1 MREFIIESALLTHGV
16 RSMRTKR
23 TVTRRI
29 QVLKENRKTYA
40 RASEI
45 SVRDHAYRE
54 AVREHSEASIEE
66 QYAYGFANT
75 LAKKAI
81 LIPEDDLLAGYLFQY
96 AYNVNFPMK
105 VSEDFDPA
113 ERAKFQMDMKREIEE
128 TKEVYWKNGKT
139 DDSVDL
145 EEREMPGS
153 IDVELDEFTD
163 AVETWLVK
171 HWHSG
176 HTLAGYEMLL
186 NTGWRALLLQAE
198 KQLEKAESE
207 KEKRTVHAFQ
217 IVLKACMDYM
227 HRYLE
232 ETERQLNKLKR
243 NNKINNDNVE
253 YNDGFGTRQECLE
266 RIRDALINIETK
278 APETFFETL
287 QLLMLANEMMYCENI
302 PSGIS
307 LGRIDY
313 YLYPFYRRDVDAG
326 RLTYEEAGEL
336 LESFWLKCSCQRKAY
351 QNMTLGGCDAA
362 GRCSVNDLTYLCL
375 ESAANLRVDQPS
387 VNFRWTD
394 DMPEEAWWA
403 VLALIRTGMG
413 FPALL
418 YDPCCMKAQI
428 KNGVSEEDVWNYGF
442 VGCVEM
448 AVPGKENAI
457 TELAR
462 LNLPKLLNLLLH
474 QGKDTCSDK
483 IFRMK
488 NRKSL
493 AEFGTYEELEQAY
506 LNELEYWVRKII
518 RSLNRIEHL
527 YAEKYPLP
535 YLSVLTEDCIGSRK
549 DVMAGGARYTSVG
562 FNLGGV
568 ATAADALAA
577 IRDVVYDK
585 NIATLEECVEI
596 MERDFEG
603 ADHMLQYMSARA
615 PKYGNDQGRE
625 QDAEQIAVKIERLVS
640 DILREYRNYWG
651 GPYRLGLYTVEDHA
665 IMGMHTGATADGRRS
680 GESLSNSSGASQG
693 KDTHGP
699 TALIN
704 SVTNFPMEE
713 AGNGMVLDVKFTPSL
728 LEEETGKRALRSL
741 IETYFRKGGMEMQ
754 VSVVSGETLRAA
766 QEHPENYA
774 DLIVRVSGFSAYFCS
789 LRKATQDEIIKRTE
803 HVM

>member
-1 MREFIIESALLTHGV
+1 
-16 RSMRTKR
+16 MRTKR

-29 QVLKENRKTYA
+29 QVLKENRKKYA
-40 RASEI
+40 RTSEI
-45 SVRDHAYRE
+45 PVRDDAYRE
-54 AVREHSEASIEE
+54 AVREHPEASAEE

-75 LAKKAI
+75 LAKKEI

-113 ERAKFQMDMKREIEE
+113 ERAKFQMDMEREIEE
-128 TKEVYWKNGKT
+128 TKELQSESAS
-139 DDSVDL
+139 D
-145 EEREMPGS
+145 
-153 IDVELDEFTD
+153 ELDEFAD

-186 NTGWRALLLQAE
+186 NTGWGALLSRVE
-198 KQLEKAESE
+198 EQLGKVQSE
-207 KEKRTVHAFQ
+207 KEKQTVHAFQ
-217 IVLKACMDYM
+217 IVLKACMSYM

-232 ETERQLNKLKR
+232 EVERQLNRLKR
-243 NNKINNDNVE
+243 NNNIDNGN
-253 YNDGFGTRQECLE
+253 YNDSYNDRFGTRRECLE
-266 RIRDALINIETK
+266 RMRDALMNIETK
-278 APETFFETL
+278 APETFYEAL
-287 QLLMLANEMMYCENI
+287 QLLTLANEMMYCENI

-313 YLYPFYRRDVDAG
+313 YLYPFYQKDVDAG
-326 RLTYEEAGEL
+326 RLNYEETGEL
-336 LESFWLKCSCQRKAY
+336 IEAFWLKCSCQKKAY
-351 QNMTLGGCDAA
+351 QNMTLGGCDAD

-394 DMPEEAWWA
+394 DMPEEAWQA

-413 FPALL
+413 FPALF
-418 YDPCCMKAQI
+418 YDPCCMKAQM
-428 KNGVSEEDVWNYGF
+428 KNGVLKEDVWNYGF

-448 AVPGKENAI
+448 AIPGKENAM

-462 LNLPKLLNLLLH
+462 LNLPKLLDLLLH

-488 NRKSL
+488 NQKSL
-493 AEFGTYEELEQAY
+493 AEFETYEELEQAY
-506 LNELEYWVRKII
+506 LNELDYWVRKII
-518 RSLNRIEHL
+518 RNLNRIEHL

-568 ATAADALAA
+568 ATASDTLAA
-577 IRDVVYDK
+577 IQDVVYDK
-585 NIATLEECVEI
+585 NMLTLEECVKI
-596 MERDFEG
+596 TDRDFEN
-603 ADHMLQYMSARA
+603 ADYMLQYMSARA
-615 PKYGNDQGRE
+615 PKYGNDQCRK
-625 QDAEQIAVKIERLVS
+625 QDADRIAVKMERLVS
-640 DILREYRNYWG
+640 DILKEYRNYWG

-665 IMGMHTGATADGRRS
+665 IMGMHTGATADGRKS

-741 IETYFRKGGMEMQ
+741 IETYFHKGGMEMQ
-754 VSVVSGETLRAA
+754 ISIVSVETLRAA

>member
-1 MREFIIESALLTHGV
+1 
-16 RSMRTKR
+16 MRTKR

-29 QVLKENRKTYA
+29 QVLKENRKKYA
-40 RASEI
+40 RTSEI
-45 SVRDHAYRE
+45 PVRDDAYRE
-54 AVREHSEASIEE
+54 AVREHPEASVEE

-113 ERAKFQMDMKREIEE
+113 ERAKFQMDMEREIEE
-128 TKEVYWKNGKT
+128 TKELQSESAS
-139 DDSVDL
+139 D
-145 EEREMPGS
+145 
-153 IDVELDEFTD
+153 ELDEFAD

-186 NTGWRALLLQAE
+186 NTGWGTLLSRVE
-198 KQLEKAESE
+198 EQLGKARSE
-207 KEKRTVHAFQ
+207 KEKQTVHAFQ
-217 IVLKACMDYM
+217 IVLKACMSYV

-232 ETERQLNKLKR
+232 EVERQLNKLKR
-243 NNKINNDNVE
+243 NNNIDKNDYNDS
-253 YNDGFGTRQECLE
+253 YNDGFGTRRECLE
-266 RIRDALINIETK
+266 RMRDALMNIERE
-278 APETFFETL
+278 APETFYEAL
-287 QLLMLANEMMYCENI
+287 QLLTLANEMMYCENI

-326 RLTYEEAGEL
+326 RLNYEEAGEL
-336 LESFWLKCSCQRKAY
+336 IEAFWLKCSCQKKAY
-351 QNMTLGGCDAA
+351 QNMTLGGCNSD
-362 GRCSVNDLTYLCL
+362 GQCSVNDLTYLCL

-394 DMPEEAWWA
+394 DMPEEAWQA

-418 YDPCCMKAQI
+418 YDPCCMKAQT
-428 KNGVSEEDVWNYGF
+428 KNGVSKDDVWNYGF

-448 AVPGKENAI
+448 AIPGKENAM

-462 LNLPKLLNLLLH
+462 LNLPKLLDLLLH

-483 IFRMK
+483 TFQMK
-488 NRKSL
+488 NQKKP
-493 AEFGTYEELEQAY
+493 AEFKTYEELEQAY

-518 RSLNRIEHL
+518 RNLNRIEHL

-549 DVMAGGARYTSVG
+549 DVMAGGARYTGVG
-562 FNLGGV
+562 FNLGGIG
-568 ATAADALAA
+568 TAVDALAA

-585 NIATLEECVEI
+585 NMVTLEACMEI
-596 MERDFEG
+596 LDDDFE
-603 ADHMLQYMSARA
+603 DSEQIQQYLSSRA
-615 PKYGNDQGRE
+615 PKYGNDQSRE
-625 QDAEQIAVKIERLVS
+625 WDVDQIAFRLEKRVS
-640 DILREYRNYWG
+640 DTLKEYRNYWG

-665 IMGMHTGATADGRRS
+665 IMGMHTGATADGRKS

-693 KDTHGP
+693 KDTYGP

-741 IETYFRKGGMEMQ
+741 IETYFHKGGMEMQ
-754 VSVVSGETLRAA
+754 ISVVSGETLRAA

>member
-1 MREFIIESALLTHGV
+1 
-16 RSMRTKR
+16 MRTQR

-29 QVLKENRKTYA
+29 QVLKENRKKYA
-40 RASEI
+40 RTSEI
-45 SVRDHAYRE
+45 PVRDDAYRE
-54 AVREHSEASIEE
+54 AVREYPEASVEE

-96 AYNVNFPMK
+96 TYNVNFPMK

-113 ERAKFQMDMKREIEE
+113 ERAKFQMDIEREIEE
-128 TKEVYWKNGKT
+128 TKELQSESAS
-139 DDSVDL
+139 D
-145 EEREMPGS
+145 
-153 IDVELDEFTD
+153 ELGEFAD

-186 NTGWRALLLQAE
+186 NTGWGALLSRVE
-198 KQLEKAESE
+198 EQLGKAQSE
-207 KEKRTVHAFQ
+207 KEKQTVHAFQ
-217 IVLKACMDYM
+217 IVLKACMSYM

-232 ETERQLNKLKR
+232 EVERQLNKLKR
-243 NNKINNDNVE
+243 NNNIDKGNYNDS
-253 YNDGFGTRQECLE
+253 YNDGFGTRRECLE
-266 RIRDALINIETK
+266 RMRDALMNIERE
-278 APETFFETL
+278 APETFYEAL
-287 QLLMLANEMMYCENI
+287 QLLTLANEMMYCENI

-326 RLTYEEAGEL
+326 RLNYEEAGEL
-336 LESFWLKCSCQRKAY
+336 IEAFWLKCSCQKKAY
-351 QNMTLGGCDAA
+351 QNMTLGGCNSD
-362 GRCSVNDLTYLCL
+362 GQCSVNDLTYLCL

-394 DMPEEAWWA
+394 DMPEEAWQA

-418 YDPCCMKAQI
+418 YDPCCMKAQT
-428 KNGVSEEDVWNYGF
+428 KNGVSKDDVWNYGF

-448 AVPGKENAI
+448 AIPGKENAM

-462 LNLPKLLNLLLH
+462 LNLPKLLDLLLH

-483 IFRMK
+483 TFQMK
-488 NRKSL
+488 NQKKF
-493 AEFGTYEELEQAY
+493 AEFKTYEELEQVY
-506 LNELEYWVRKII
+506 LDELEYWVRKII
-518 RSLNRIEHL
+518 RNLNRIEHL

-549 DVMAGGARYTSVG
+549 DVMAGGARYTGVG
-562 FNLGGV
+562 FNLGGIG
-568 ATAADALAA
+568 TAVDALAA

-585 NIATLEECVEI
+585 NMVTLEACMEI
-596 MERDFEG
+596 LDDDFE
-603 ADHMLQYMSARA
+603 DSEQIQRYLSARA
-615 PKYGNDQGRE
+615 PKYGNDQSRE
-625 QDAEQIAVKIERLVS
+625 WDVDQIAFRLEKRVS
-640 DILREYRNYWG
+640 DTLKEYRNYWG

-665 IMGMHTGATADGRRS
+665 IMGMHTGATADGRKS

-741 IETYFRKGGMEMQ
+741 IGTYFHKGGMEMQ
-754 VSVVSGETLRAA
+754 ISVVSGETLRAA

>member
-1 MREFIIESALLTHGV
+1 
-16 RSMRTKR
+16 MRTKR

-29 QVLKENRKTYA
+29 QVLKENRKKYA
-40 RASEI
+40 RTSEI
-45 SVRDHAYRE
+45 PVRDDAYRE
-54 AVREHSEASIEE
+54 AVREYPEASVEE

-81 LIPEDDLLAGYLFQY
+81 LIPEADLLAGYLFQY
-96 AYNVNFPMK
+96 TYNVNFPMK

-113 ERAKFQMDMKREIEE
+113 ERAKFQMDMEREIEE
-128 TKEVYWKNGKT
+128 TKELQSESAS
-139 DDSVDL
+139 D
-145 EEREMPGS
+145 
-153 IDVELDEFTD
+153 ELDEFAD

-186 NTGWRALLLQAE
+186 NTGWGALLSQVE
-198 KQLEKAESE
+198 EQLGKAQSE
-207 KEKRTVHAFQ
+207 KEKQTVHAFQ
-217 IVLKACMDYM
+217 IVLKACMSYM

-232 ETERQLNKLKR
+232 EVERQLNKLKR
-243 NNKINNDNVE
+243 NNNIDKDNCNDS
-253 YNDGFGTRQECLE
+253 YNDGFGTRRECLE
-266 RIRDALINIETK
+266 RMRDALTNIERE
-278 APETFFETL
+278 APETFYEAL
-287 QLLMLANEMMYCENI
+287 QLLTLANEMMYCENI

-313 YLYPFYRRDVDAG
+313 YLYPFYRKDVDAG
-326 RLTYEEAGEL
+326 RLNYEEAGEL
-336 LESFWLKCSCQRKAY
+336 IEAFWLKCSCQKKAY
-351 QNMTLGGCDAA
+351 QNMTLGGCNSD
-362 GRCSVNDLTYLCL
+362 GQCSVNDLTYLCL

-394 DMPEEAWWA
+394 DMPEEAWQA

-418 YDPCCMKAQI
+418 YDPCCMKAQM
-428 KNGVSEEDVWNYGF
+428 KNGVLKEDVWNYGF

-448 AVPGKENAI
+448 AIPGKENAM

-462 LNLPKLLNLLLH
+462 LNLPKLLDLLLH

-483 IFRMK
+483 TFQMK
-488 NRKSL
+488 NQKKP
-493 AEFGTYEELEQAY
+493 AEFKTYEELEQAY
-506 LNELEYWVRKII
+506 LDELEYWVRKII
-518 RSLNRIEHL
+518 RNLNRIEHL

-549 DVMAGGARYTSVG
+549 DVMAGGARYTGVG
-562 FNLGGV
+562 FNLGGIG
-568 ATAADALAA
+568 TAVDALAA

-585 NIATLEECVEI
+585 NMVTLEACMEI
-596 MERDFEG
+596 LDDDFE
-603 ADHMLQYMSARA
+603 DSEQIQRYLSARA
-615 PKYGNDQGRE
+615 PKYGNDQSRE
-625 QDAEQIAVKIERLVS
+625 WDVDQIAFRLEKRVS
-640 DILREYRNYWG
+640 DILKEYRNYWG

-665 IMGMHTGATADGRRS
+665 IMGIHTGATADGRKG

-693 KDTHGP
+693 KDKHGP

-713 AGNGMVLDVKFTPSL
+713 VGNGMVLDVKFTPSL

-741 IETYFRKGGMEMQ
+741 IETYFHKGGMEMQ
-754 VSVVSGETLRAA
+754 ISVVSGETLRAA

>member
-1 MREFIIESALLTHGV
+1 
-16 RSMRTKR
+16 MRTKR

-29 QVLKENRKTYA
+29 QVLKENRKKYA
-40 RASEI
+40 RTSEI
-45 SVRDHAYRE
+45 PVRDDAYRE
-54 AVREHSEASIEE
+54 AVREYPEASVEE

-96 AYNVNFPMK
+96 TYNVNFPMK

-113 ERAKFQMDMKREIEE
+113 ERAKFQMDMEREIEE
-128 TKEVYWKNGKT
+128 TKELQSESAS
-139 DDSVDL
+139 D
-145 EEREMPGS
+145 
-153 IDVELDEFTD
+153 ELDEFAD

-186 NTGWRALLLQAE
+186 NTGWGALLSQVE
-198 KQLEKAESE
+198 EQLGKAQSE
-207 KEKRTVHAFQ
+207 KEKQTVHAFQ
-217 IVLKACMDYM
+217 IVLKACMSYM

-232 ETERQLNKLKR
+232 EVERQLNKLKR
-243 NNKINNDNVE
+243 NNNIDKDNCNDS
-253 YNDGFGTRQECLE
+253 YNDGFGTRRECLE
-266 RIRDALINIETK
+266 RMRDALTNIERE
-278 APETFFETL
+278 APETFYEAL
-287 QLLMLANEMMYCENI
+287 QLLTLANEMMYCENI

-313 YLYPFYRRDVDAG
+313 YLYPFYRKDVDAG
-326 RLTYEEAGEL
+326 RLNYEEAGEL
-336 LESFWLKCSCQRKAY
+336 IEAFWLKCSCQKKAY
-351 QNMTLGGCDAA
+351 QNMTLGGCNSD
-362 GRCSVNDLTYLCL
+362 GQCSVNDLTYLCL

-394 DMPEEAWWA
+394 DMPEEAWQA

-418 YDPCCMKAQI
+418 YDPCCMKAQM
-428 KNGVSEEDVWNYGF
+428 KNGVSKDDVWNYGF

-448 AVPGKENAI
+448 AIPGKENAM

-462 LNLPKLLNLLLH
+462 LNLPKLLDLLLH

-483 IFRMK
+483 TFQMK
-488 NRKSL
+488 NQKTP
-493 AEFGTYEELEQAY
+493 AEFKTYEELEQAY

-518 RSLNRIEHL
+518 RNLNRIEHL

-535 YLSVLTEDCIGSRK
+535 YLSVMTEDCIGSRK
-549 DVMAGGARYTSVG
+549 DVMAGGARYTGVG
-562 FNLGGV
+562 FNLGGIG
-568 ATAADALAA
+568 TAVDALAA

-585 NIATLEECVEI
+585 NMVTLEACMEI
-596 MERDFEG
+596 LDDDFE
-603 ADHMLQYMSARA
+603 DSEQIQRYLSARA
-615 PKYGNDQGRE
+615 PKYGNDQSRE
-625 QDAEQIAVKIERLVS
+625 WDVDQIAFRLEKRVS
-640 DILREYRNYWG
+640 DTLKEYRNYWG

-665 IMGMHTGATADGRRS
+665 IMGMHTGATADGRKS

-693 KDTHGP
+693 KDKHGP

-713 AGNGMVLDVKFTPSL
+713 ADNGMVLDMKFTPSL

-741 IETYFRKGGMEMQ
+741 IGTYFHKGGMEMQ
-754 VSVVSGETLRAA
+754 ISVVSGETLRAA

>member
-1 MREFIIESALLTHGV
+1 
-16 RSMRTKR
+16 MRTKR

-29 QVLKENRKTYA
+29 QVLKENRKKYA
-40 RASEI
+40 RTSEI
-45 SVRDHAYRE
+45 PVRDDAYRE
-54 AVREHSEASIEE
+54 AVREYPEASVEE

-75 LAKKAI
+75 LAKKEI

-113 ERAKFQMDMKREIEE
+113 ERAKFQMDMEREIKE
-128 TKEVYWKNGKT
+128 TKELQSESAS
-139 DDSVDL
+139 D
-145 EEREMPGS
+145 
-153 IDVELDEFTD
+153 ELDEFAD
-163 AVETWLVK
+163 AVEAWLVK

-186 NTGWRALLLQAE
+186 NTGWGALLTQVE
-198 KQLEKAESE
+198 EQLGKAQSE
-207 KEKRTVHAFQ
+207 KEKQTVHAFQ
-217 IVLKACMDYM
+217 IVLKACMSYM

-232 ETERQLNKLKR
+232 EVERQLNRLKR
-243 NNKINNDNVE
+243 NNNIDKGNYNDS
-253 YNDGFGTRQECLE
+253 YNDGFGTRRECLE
-266 RIRDALINIETK
+266 RMRDALMNIETK
-278 APETFFETL
+278 APETFYEAL
-287 QLLMLANEMMYCENI
+287 QLLTLANEMMYCENI

-313 YLYPFYRRDVDAG
+313 YLYPFYRKDVDAG
-326 RLTYEEAGEL
+326 RLNYEETGEL
-336 LESFWLKCSCQRKAY
+336 IEAFWLKCSCQKKAY
-351 QNMTLGGCDAA
+351 QNMTLGGCDAD

-394 DMPEEAWWA
+394 DMPEEAWKA

-418 YDPCCMKAQI
+418 YDPCCMKAQMN
-428 KNGVSEEDVWNYGF
+428 NGVSKDDVWKYGF

-448 AVPGKENAI
+448 AIPGKENAM

-462 LNLPKLLNLLLH
+462 LNLPKLLDLLLH

-488 NRKSL
+488 NQKSL
-493 AEFGTYEELEQAY
+493 AEFETYEELEQAY

-518 RSLNRIEHL
+518 RNLNRIEHL

-549 DVMAGGARYTSVG
+549 DVMAGGARYTGVG
-562 FNLGGV
+562 FNLGGIG
-568 ATAADALAA
+568 TAVDALAA

-585 NIATLEECVEI
+585 NMVTLEECMEI
-596 MERDFEG
+596 LDEDFE
-603 ADHMLQYMSARA
+603 DSEQIQRYLSARA
-615 PKYGNDQGRE
+615 PKYGNDQSRE
-625 QDAEQIAVKIERLVS
+625 WDVDKIAFRLEKRVS
-640 DILREYRNYWG
+640 DTLKEHRNYWG
-651 GPYRLGLYTVEDHA
+651 GSYRFGLYTVEDHA
-665 IMGMHTGATADGRRS
+665 IMGMHTGATADGRKS

-741 IETYFRKGGMEMQ
+741 IETYFHKGGMEMQ
-754 VSVVSGETLRAA
+754 ISIVSVETLRAA

>member
-1 MREFIIESALLTHGV
+1 
-16 RSMRTKR
+16 MRTKR

-29 QVLKENRKTYA
+29 QVLKENRKKYA
-40 RASEI
+40 RISEI
-45 SVRDHAYRE
+45 PVRDDAYRE
-54 AVREHSEASIEE
+54 AVREHPEASVEE

-75 LAKKAI
+75 LAKKEI

-113 ERAKFQMDMKREIEE
+113 ERAKFQMDMEREIEE
-128 TKEVYWKNGKT
+128 TKELQSE
-139 DDSVDL
+139 SVSD
-145 EEREMPGS
+145 
-153 IDVELDEFTD
+153 ELDEFAD

-186 NTGWRALLLQAE
+186 NTGWGALLSRVE
-198 KQLEKAESE
+198 EQLGKAQSE
-207 KEKRTVHAFQ
+207 KEKQTAHAFH
-217 IVLKACMDYM
+217 IVLKACMSYM

-243 NNKINNDNVE
+243 NNKIDNNGYD
-253 YNDGFGTRQECLE
+253 DGFGTRRECLE
-266 RIRDALINIETK
+266 RMRDALMNIETK
-278 APETFFETL
+278 APETFYEAL
-287 QLLMLANEMMYCENI
+287 QLLTLANEMMYCENI

-313 YLYPFYRRDVDAG
+313 YLYPFYQKDVDAG
-326 RLTYEEAGEL
+326 RLNYEEAGEL
-336 LESFWLKCSCQRKAY
+336 IEAFWLKCSCQKKAY
-351 QNMTLGGCDAA
+351 QNMTLGGCDAD

-394 DMPEEAWWA
+394 DMPEEAWKA
-403 VLALIRTGMG
+403 VLALIQTGMG

-418 YDPCCMKAQI
+418 YDPCCMKAQMN
-428 KNGVSEEDVWNYGF
+428 NGVSKDDVWNYGF

-448 AVPGKENAI
+448 AIPGKENAM

-462 LNLPKLLNLLLH
+462 LNLPKLLDLLLH

-488 NRKSL
+488 NQKSL
-493 AEFGTYEELEQAY
+493 AEFETYEELEQAY
-506 LNELEYWVRKII
+506 LNELDYWVRKII
-518 RSLNRIEHL
+518 RNLNRIEHL

-549 DVMAGGARYTSVG
+549 DVMAGGARYTGVG
-562 FNLGGV
+562 FNLGGIG
-568 ATAADALAA
+568 TAVDALAA
-577 IRDVVYDK
+577 IQDVIYDK
-585 NIATLEECVEI
+585 NMLTLEECVEI
-596 MERDFEG
+596 TDHDFEN
-603 ADHMLQYMSARA
+603 ADYMLQYMSARA
-615 PKYGNDQGRE
+615 PKYGNDQCRK
-625 QDAEQIAVKIERLVS
+625 QDVDRIAVKMERMVS
-640 DILREYRNYWG
+640 DILKEYRNYWG

-665 IMGMHTGATADGRRS
+665 IMGMHTGATADGRKS

-728 LEEETGKRALRSL
+728 LDEETGKRALRSL
-741 IETYFRKGGMEMQ
+741 IETYFHKGGMEIQ
-754 VSVVSGETLRAA
+754 ISIVSVETLRAA

>member
-1 MREFIIESALLTHGV
+1 
-16 RSMRTKR
+16 MRTKR

-29 QVLKENRKTYA
+29 QVLKENRKKYA
-40 RASEI
+40 RTSEI
-45 SVRDHAYRE
+45 PVRDDAYRE
-54 AVREHSEASIEE
+54 AVREYPEASVEE

-75 LAKKAI
+75 LAKKTI

-96 AYNVNFPMK
+96 TYNVNFPMK

-113 ERAKFQMDMKREIEE
+113 ERAKFQMDIEREIEE
-128 TKEVYWKNGKT
+128 TKELQSESAS
-139 DDSVDL
+139 D
-145 EEREMPGS
+145 
-153 IDVELDEFTD
+153 ELDEFAD

-186 NTGWRALLLQAE
+186 NTGWGALLSRVE
-198 KQLEKAESE
+198 EQLGKAQSE
-207 KEKRTVHAFQ
+207 KEKQTVHAFQ
-217 IVLKACMDYM
+217 IVLKACMSYM

-232 ETERQLNKLKR
+232 EAEEKLNKLKR
-243 NNKINNDNVE
+243 NNNIDDGNYNDS
-253 YNDGFGTRQECLE
+253 YNDGFGTRRECLE
-266 RIRDALINIETK
+266 RMRDALMNIETK
-278 APETFFETL
+278 APETFYEAL
-287 QLLMLANEMMYCENI
+287 QLLTLANEMMYCENI

-313 YLYPFYRRDVDAG
+313 YLYPFYRRDVEAG
-326 RLTYEEAGEL
+326 RLNYEEAGEL
-336 LESFWLKCSCQRKAY
+336 IEAFWLKCSCQKKAY
-351 QNMTLGGCDAA
+351 QNMTLGGCNSD
-362 GRCSVNDLTYLCL
+362 GQCSVNDLTYLCL

-394 DMPEEAWWA
+394 DMPEEAWQA

-418 YDPCCMKAQI
+418 YDPCCMKAQM
-428 KNGVSEEDVWNYGF
+428 KNGVSKDDVWNYGF

-448 AVPGKENAI
+448 AIPGKENAM

-462 LNLPKLLNLLLH
+462 LNLPKLLDLLLH

-483 IFRMK
+483 TFQMK
-488 NRKSL
+488 NQKKP
-493 AEFGTYEELEQAY
+493 AEFETYEELEQAY
-506 LNELEYWVRKII
+506 LDELEYWVRKII
-518 RSLNRIEHL
+518 RNLNRIEHL
-527 YAEKYPLP
+527 YSEKYPLP

-549 DVMAGGARYTSVG
+549 DVMAGGARYTGVG
-562 FNLGGV
+562 FNLGGIG
-568 ATAADALAA
+568 TAVDALAA

-585 NIATLEECVEI
+585 NMVTLEACMEI
-596 MERDFEG
+596 LDDDFE
-603 ADHMLQYMSARA
+603 DSEQIQRYLSARA
-615 PKYGNDQGRE
+615 PKYGNDQSRE
-625 QDAEQIAVKIERLVS
+625 WDVDQIAFRLEKRVS
-640 DILREYRNYWG
+640 DTLKEYRNYWG

-665 IMGMHTGATADGRRS
+665 IMGMHTGATADGRKS

-693 KDTHGP
+693 KDTYGP

-741 IETYFRKGGMEMQ
+741 IGTYFHKGGMEMQ
-754 VSVVSGETLRAA
+754 ISVVSGETLRAA

>member
-1 MREFIIESALLTHGV
+1 
-16 RSMRTKR
+16 MRTKR

-29 QVLKENRKTYA
+29 QVLKENRKKYA
-40 RASEI
+40 RTSEI
-45 SVRDHAYRE
+45 PVRDDAYRE
-54 AVREHSEASIEE
+54 AVREYPEASVEE

-96 AYNVNFPMK
+96 TYNVNFPMK

-113 ERAKFQMDMKREIEE
+113 ERAKFQMDIEREIEE
-128 TKEVYWKNGKT
+128 TKELQSESAS
-139 DDSVDL
+139 D
-145 EEREMPGS
+145 
-153 IDVELDEFTD
+153 ELGEFAD

-186 NTGWRALLLQAE
+186 NTGWGALLSRVE
-198 KQLEKAESE
+198 EQLGKAQSE
-207 KEKRTVHAFQ
+207 KEKQTVHAFQ
-217 IVLKACMDYM
+217 IVLKACMSYM

-232 ETERQLNKLKR
+232 EVERQLNKLKR
-243 NNKINNDNVE
+243 NNNIDKGNYNDS
-253 YNDGFGTRQECLE
+253 YNDGFGTRRECLE
-266 RIRDALINIETK
+266 RMRDALMNIERE
-278 APETFFETL
+278 APETFYEAL
-287 QLLMLANEMMYCENI
+287 QLLTLANEMMYCENI

-326 RLTYEEAGEL
+326 RLNYEEASEL
-336 LESFWLKCSCQRKAY
+336 IEAFWLKCSCQKKAY
-351 QNMTLGGCDAA
+351 QNMTLGGCNSD
-362 GRCSVNDLTYLCL
+362 GQCSVNDLTYLCL

-394 DMPEEAWWA
+394 DMPEEAWQA

-418 YDPCCMKAQI
+418 YDPCCMKAQT
-428 KNGVSEEDVWNYGF
+428 KNGVSKDDVWNYGF

-448 AVPGKENAI
+448 AIPGKENAM

-462 LNLPKLLNLLLH
+462 LNLPKLLDLLLH

-483 IFRMK
+483 TFQMK
-488 NRKSL
+488 NQKKF
-493 AEFGTYEELEQAY
+493 AEFKTYEELEQVY
-506 LNELEYWVRKII
+506 LDELEYWVRKII
-518 RSLNRIEHL
+518 RNLNRIEHL

-549 DVMAGGARYTSVG
+549 DVMAGGARYTGVG
-562 FNLGGV
+562 FNLGGIG
-568 ATAADALAA
+568 TAVDALAA

-585 NIATLEECVEI
+585 NMVTLEACMEI
-596 MERDFEG
+596 LDDDFE
-603 ADHMLQYMSARA
+603 DSEQIQRYLSARA
-615 PKYGNDQGRE
+615 PKYGNDQSRE
-625 QDAEQIAVKIERLVS
+625 WDVDQIAFRLEKRVS
-640 DILREYRNYWG
+640 DTLKEYRNYWG

-665 IMGMHTGATADGRRS
+665 IMGMHTGATADGRKS

-741 IETYFRKGGMEMQ
+741 IGTYFHKGGMEMQ
-754 VSVVSGETLRAA
+754 ISVVSGETLRAA

>member
-1 MREFIIESALLTHGV
+1 
-16 RSMRTKR
+16 MRTKR
-23 TVTRRI
+23 TVTGRI
-29 QVLKENRKTYA
+29 QVLKENRKKYA
-40 RASEI
+40 RTSEI
-45 SVRDHAYRE
+45 PVRDDAYRE
-54 AVREHSEASIEE
+54 AVREYPEASVEE

-75 LAKKAI
+75 LAKKEI

-96 AYNVNFPMK
+96 TYNVNFPMK

-113 ERAKFQMDMKREIEE
+113 ERAKFQMDMEREIEE
-128 TKEVYWKNGKT
+128 TKELQSESAS
-139 DDSVDL
+139 D
-145 EEREMPGS
+145 
-153 IDVELDEFTD
+153 ELDEFAD

-186 NTGWRALLLQAE
+186 NTGWGALLSQVE
-198 KQLEKAESE
+198 EQLGKAQSE
-207 KEKRTVHAFQ
+207 KEKQTVHAFQ
-217 IVLKACMDYM
+217 IVLKACMSYM

-232 ETERQLNKLKR
+232 EVERQLNKLKR
-243 NNKINNDNVE
+243 NNNIDKDNCNDS
-253 YNDGFGTRQECLE
+253 YNDGFGTRRECLE
-266 RIRDALINIETK
+266 RMRDALMNIERE
-278 APETFFETL
+278 APETFYEAL
-287 QLLMLANEMMYCENI
+287 QLLTLANEMMYCENI

-313 YLYPFYRRDVDAG
+313 YLYPFYRKDVDAG
-326 RLTYEEAGEL
+326 RLNYEEAGEL
-336 LESFWLKCSCQRKAY
+336 IEAFWLKCSCQKKAY
-351 QNMTLGGCDAA
+351 QNMTLGGCNSD
-362 GRCSVNDLTYLCL
+362 GQCSVNDLTYLCL

-394 DMPEEAWWA
+394 DMPEEAWQA

-418 YDPCCMKAQI
+418 YDPCCMKAQM
-428 KNGVSEEDVWNYGF
+428 KNGVSKDDVWNYGF

-448 AVPGKENAI
+448 AIPGKENAM

-462 LNLPKLLNLLLH
+462 LNLPKLLDLLLH

-483 IFRMK
+483 TFQMK
-488 NRKSL
+488 NQKTP
-493 AEFGTYEELEQAY
+493 AEFKTYEELEQAY

-518 RSLNRIEHL
+518 RNLNRIEHL

-549 DVMAGGARYTSVG
+549 DVMAGGARYTGVG
-562 FNLGGV
+562 FNLGGIG
-568 ATAADALAA
+568 TAVDALAA

-585 NIATLEECVEI
+585 NMVTLEACMEI
-596 MERDFEG
+596 LDDDFE
-603 ADHMLQYMSARA
+603 DSEQIQRYLSARA
-615 PKYGNDQGRE
+615 PKYGNDQSRE
-625 QDAEQIAVKIERLVS
+625 WDVDQIAFRLEKRVS
-640 DILREYRNYWG
+640 DTLKEYRNYWG

-665 IMGMHTGATADGRRS
+665 IMGIHTGATADGRKG

-693 KDTHGP
+693 KDKHGP

-713 AGNGMVLDVKFTPSL
+713 VGNGMVLDVKFTPSL
-728 LEEETGKRALRSL
+728 LEEETGKQALRSL
-741 IETYFRKGGMEMQ
+741 IGTYFHKGGMEMQ
-754 VSVVSGETLRAA
+754 ISVVSGETLRAA

>member
-1 MREFIIESALLTHGV
+1 MQNEQIVS
-16 RSMRTKR
+16 
-23 TVTRRI
+23 RRI
-29 QVLKENRKTYA
+29 ETLKKNRKKYA
-40 RASEI
+40 RVSEI
-45 SVRDHAYRE
+45 TVRDEAYRR
-54 AVREHSEASIEE
+54 ALREHPHASVAE
-66 QYAYGFANT
+66 QYACGFAYT
-75 LAKKAI
+75 LERKAI

-113 ERAKFQMDMKREIEE
+113 ERAKFQMDMEREIEE
-128 TKEVYWKNGKT
+128 TQELCRRSRAAG
-139 DDSVDL
+139 DGAASL
-145 EEREMPGS
+145 AEEMPGS
-153 IDVELDEFTD
+153 IDAELDEFAD

-186 NTGWRALLLQAE
+186 NTGWGALLSRVE
-198 KQLEKAESE
+198 EQLGKAQSE
-207 KEKRTVHAFQ
+207 KEKQTAHAFQ
-217 IVLKACMDYM
+217 IVLKACMSYM

-243 NNKINNDNVE
+243 NNKIDNDG
-253 YNDGFGTRQECLE
+253 YGDGFGTRKECLE
-266 RIRDALINIETK
+266 RMRDALMNIETK
-278 APETFFETL
+278 APETFYEAL
-287 QLLMLANEMMYCENI
+287 QLLTLANEMMYCENI

-307 LGRIDY
+307 LGRMDY
-313 YLYPFYRRDVDAG
+313 YLYPFYQKDVDAG
-326 RLTYEEAGEL
+326 RLNYEEAGEL
-336 LESFWLKCSCQRKAY
+336 IEAFWLKCSCQKKAY
-351 QNMTLGGCDAA
+351 QNMTLGGCDAN

-375 ESAANLRVDQPS
+375 ESAVNLRVDQPS

-394 DMPEEAWWA
+394 DMPEEAWKA
-403 VLALIRTGMG
+403 VLALIQTGMG

-418 YDPCCMKAQI
+418 YDPCCMKAQM
-428 KNGVSEEDVWNYGF
+428 KNGVLKEDVWNYGF

-448 AVPGKENAI
+448 AIPGKENAM

-483 IFRMK
+483 TFRMK
-488 NRKSL
+488 NQKSL
-493 AEFGTYEELEQAY
+493 AEFETYEELEQAY

-518 RSLNRIEHL
+518 RNLNRIEHL

-535 YLSVLTEDCIGSRK
+535 YLSVLTEECIGSRK

-568 ATAADALAA
+568 ATASDTLAA
-577 IRDVVYDK
+577 IQDVVYDK
-585 NIATLEECVEI
+585 NMLTLGECVKI
-596 MERDFEG
+596 TDCDFEN
-603 ADHMLQYMSARA
+603 ADYMLQYMSARA
-615 PKYGNDQGRE
+615 PKYGNDQCRK
-625 QDAEQIAVKIERLVS
+625 QDADRIAVKMERLVS
-640 DILREYRNYWG
+640 DILKEYRNYWG

-665 IMGMHTGATADGRRS
+665 IMGMHTGATADGRKS

-741 IETYFRKGGMEMQ
+741 IETYFHKGGMEMQ
-754 VSVVSGETLRAA
+754 ISIVSVETLREA

>member
-1 MREFIIESALLTHGV
+1 
-16 RSMRTKR
+16 MRTKR

-29 QVLKENRKTYA
+29 QVLKENRKKYA
-40 RASEI
+40 RTSEI
-45 SVRDHAYRE
+45 PVRDDAYRE
-54 AVREHSEASIEE
+54 AVREYPEASVEE

-96 AYNVNFPMK
+96 TYNVNFPMK

-113 ERAKFQMDMKREIEE
+113 ERAKFQMDMEREIEE
-128 TKEVYWKNGKT
+128 TKELQSESAS
-139 DDSVDL
+139 D
-145 EEREMPGS
+145 
-153 IDVELDEFTD
+153 ELDEFAD

-186 NTGWRALLLQAE
+186 NTGWGALLSRVE
-198 KQLEKAESE
+198 EQLGKAQSE
-207 KEKRTVHAFQ
+207 KEKQTVHAFQ
-217 IVLKACMDYM
+217 IVLKACMSYM

-232 ETERQLNKLKR
+232 EVERQLNKLKR
-243 NNKINNDNVE
+243 NNNIDEGNYNDS
-253 YNDGFGTRQECLE
+253 YNDGFGTRRECLE
-266 RIRDALINIETK
+266 RMRDALMNIETK
-278 APETFFETL
+278 APETFYEAL
-287 QLLMLANEMMYCENI
+287 QLLTLANEMMYCENI

-326 RLTYEEAGEL
+326 RLNYEEAGEL
-336 LESFWLKCSCQRKAY
+336 IEAFWLKCSCQKKAY
-351 QNMTLGGCDAA
+351 QNMTLGGCNSD
-362 GRCSVNDLTYLCL
+362 GQCSVNDLTYLFL

-394 DMPEEAWWA
+394 DMPEEAWQA

-418 YDPCCMKAQI
+418 YDPCCMKAQT
-428 KNGVSEEDVWNYGF
+428 KNGVSKDDVWNYGF

-448 AVPGKENAI
+448 AIPGKENAM

-462 LNLPKLLNLLLH
+462 LNLPKLLDLLLH

-483 IFRMK
+483 TFQMK
-488 NRKSL
+488 NQKKP
-493 AEFGTYEELEQAY
+493 AEFKTYEELEQAY
-506 LNELEYWVRKII
+506 LDELEYWVRKII
-518 RSLNRIEHL
+518 RNLNRIEHL

-549 DVMAGGARYTSVG
+549 DVMAGGARYTGVG
-562 FNLGGV
+562 FNLGGIG
-568 ATAADALAA
+568 TAVDALAA

-585 NIATLEECVEI
+585 NMVTLEACMEI
-596 MERDFEG
+596 LDDDFE
-603 ADHMLQYMSARA
+603 DSEQIQRYLSARA
-615 PKYGNDQGRE
+615 PKYGNDQSRE
-625 QDAEQIAVKIERLVS
+625 WDVDQIAFRLEKRVS
-640 DILREYRNYWG
+640 DTLKEYRNYWG

-665 IMGMHTGATADGRRS
+665 IMGMHTGATADGRKS

-741 IETYFRKGGMEMQ
+741 IETYFHKGGMEMQ
-754 VSVVSGETLRAA
+754 ISVVSGETLRAA

>member
-1 MREFIIESALLTHGV
+1 
-16 RSMRTKR
+16 MRTKR

-29 QVLKENRKTYA
+29 QVLKENRKKYA
-40 RASEI
+40 RTSEI
-45 SVRDHAYRE
+45 PVRDDAYRE
-54 AVREHSEASIEE
+54 AVREYPEASVEE

-96 AYNVNFPMK
+96 TYNVNFPMK

-113 ERAKFQMDMKREIEE
+113 ERAKFQMDIEREIEE
-128 TKEVYWKNGKT
+128 TKELQ
-139 DDSVDL
+139 L
-145 EEREMPGS
+145 ES
-153 IDVELDEFTD
+153 ASDELGEFAD

-186 NTGWRALLLQAE
+186 NTGWGALLSRVE
-198 KQLEKAESE
+198 EQLGKAQSE
-207 KEKRTVHAFQ
+207 KEKQTVHAFQ
-217 IVLKACMDYM
+217 IVLKACMSYM

-232 ETERQLNKLKR
+232 EVERQLNKLKR
-243 NNKINNDNVE
+243 NNNIDKGNYNDS
-253 YNDGFGTRQECLE
+253 YNDGFGTRRECLE
-266 RIRDALINIETK
+266 RMRDALMNIERE
-278 APETFFETL
+278 APETFYEAL
-287 QLLMLANEMMYCENI
+287 QLLTLANEMMYCENI

-326 RLTYEEAGEL
+326 RLNYEEAGEL
-336 LESFWLKCSCQRKAY
+336 IEAFWLKCSCQKKAY
-351 QNMTLGGCDAA
+351 QNMTLGGCNSD
-362 GRCSVNDLTYLCL
+362 GQCSVNDLTYLCL

-394 DMPEEAWWA
+394 DMPEEAWQA

-418 YDPCCMKAQI
+418 YDPCCMKAQT
-428 KNGVSEEDVWNYGF
+428 KNGVSKDDVWNYGF

-448 AVPGKENAI
+448 AIPGKENAM

-462 LNLPKLLNLLLH
+462 LNLPKLLDLLLH

-483 IFRMK
+483 TFQMK
-488 NRKSL
+488 NQKKF
-493 AEFGTYEELEQAY
+493 AEFKTYEELEQVY
-506 LNELEYWVRKII
+506 LDELEYWVRKII
-518 RSLNRIEHL
+518 RNLNRIEHL

-549 DVMAGGARYTSVG
+549 DVMAGGARYTGVG
-562 FNLGGV
+562 FNLGGIG
-568 ATAADALAA
+568 TAVDALAA

-585 NIATLEECVEI
+585 NMVTLEACMEI
-596 MERDFEG
+596 LDDDFE
-603 ADHMLQYMSARA
+603 DSEQIQRYLSARA
-615 PKYGNDQGRE
+615 PKYGNDQSRE
-625 QDAEQIAVKIERLVS
+625 WDVDQIAFRLEKRVS
-640 DILREYRNYWG
+640 DTLKEYRNYWG

-665 IMGMHTGATADGRRS
+665 IMGMHTGATADGRKS

-741 IETYFRKGGMEMQ
+741 IGTYFHKGGMEMQ
-754 VSVVSGETLRAA
+754 ISVVSGETLRAA

>member
-1 MREFIIESALLTHGV
+1 
-16 RSMRTKR
+16 MRTKR

-29 QVLKENRKTYA
+29 QVLKENRKKYA
-40 RASEI
+40 RTSEI
-45 SVRDHAYRE
+45 PVRDDAYRE
-54 AVREHSEASIEE
+54 AVREYPEASVEE

-75 LAKKAI
+75 LAKKEI

-113 ERAKFQMDMKREIEE
+113 ERAKFQMDMEREIKE
-128 TKEVYWKNGKT
+128 TKELQSESAS
-139 DDSVDL
+139 D
-145 EEREMPGS
+145 
-153 IDVELDEFTD
+153 ELDEFAD
-163 AVETWLVK
+163 AVEAWLVK

-186 NTGWRALLLQAE
+186 NTGWGALLTQVE
-198 KQLEKAESE
+198 EQLGKAQSE
-207 KEKRTVHAFQ
+207 KEKQTVHAFQ
-217 IVLKACMDYM
+217 IVLKACMSYM

-232 ETERQLNKLKR
+232 EVERQLNRLKR
-243 NNKINNDNVE
+243 NNNIDKGNYNDS
-253 YNDGFGTRQECLE
+253 YNDGFGTRRECLE
-266 RIRDALINIETK
+266 RMRDALMNIETK
-278 APETFFETL
+278 APETFYEAL
-287 QLLMLANEMMYCENI
+287 QLLTLANEMMYCENI

-313 YLYPFYRRDVDAG
+313 YLYPFYRKDVDAG
-326 RLTYEEAGEL
+326 RLNYEETGEL
-336 LESFWLKCSCQRKAY
+336 IEAFWLKCSCQKKAY
-351 QNMTLGGCDAA
+351 QNMTLGGCDAD

-394 DMPEEAWWA
+394 DMPEEAWKA

-418 YDPCCMKAQI
+418 YDPCCMKAQMN
-428 KNGVSEEDVWNYGF
+428 NGVSKDDVWKYGF

-448 AVPGKENAI
+448 AIPGKENAM

-462 LNLPKLLNLLLH
+462 LNLPKLLDLLLH

-488 NRKSL
+488 NQKSL
-493 AEFGTYEELEQAY
+493 AEFETYEELEQAY

-518 RSLNRIEHL
+518 RNLNRIEHL

-549 DVMAGGARYTSVG
+549 DVMAGGARYTGVG
-562 FNLGGV
+562 FNLGGIG
-568 ATAADALAA
+568 TAVDALAA

-585 NIATLEECVEI
+585 NMVTLEACMEI
-596 MERDFEG
+596 LDDDFE
-603 ADHMLQYMSARA
+603 DSEQIQRYLSARA
-615 PKYGNDQGRE
+615 PKYGNDQSRE
-625 QDAEQIAVKIERLVS
+625 WDVDQIAFRLEKRVS
-640 DILREYRNYWG
+640 DTLKEYRNYWG

-665 IMGMHTGATADGRRS
+665 IMGMHTGATADGRKS

-741 IETYFRKGGMEMQ
+741 IGTYFHKGGMEMQ
-754 VSVVSGETLRAA
+754 ISVVSGETLRAA

>member
-1 MREFIIESALLTHGV
+1 
-16 RSMRTKR
+16 MRTKR
-23 TVTRRI
+23 TVTGRI
-29 QVLKENRKTYA
+29 QVLKENRKKYA
-40 RASEI
+40 RTSEI
-45 SVRDHAYRE
+45 PVRDDAYRE
-54 AVREHSEASIEE
+54 AVREYPEASVEE

-96 AYNVNFPMK
+96 TYNVNFPMK

-113 ERAKFQMDMKREIEE
+113 ERAKFQMDIEREIEE
-128 TKEVYWKNGKT
+128 TKELQSESAS
-139 DDSVDL
+139 D
-145 EEREMPGS
+145 
-153 IDVELDEFTD
+153 ELDEFAD

-186 NTGWRALLLQAE
+186 NTGWGALLSRVE
-198 KQLEKAESE
+198 EQLGKAQSE
-207 KEKRTVHAFQ
+207 KEKQTVHAFQ
-217 IVLKACMDYM
+217 IVLKACMSYM

-232 ETERQLNKLKR
+232 EVERQLNKLKR
-243 NNKINNDNVE
+243 NNNIDKDNCNDS
-253 YNDGFGTRQECLE
+253 YNDGFGTRRECLE
-266 RIRDALINIETK
+266 RMRDALTNIERE
-278 APETFFETL
+278 APETFYEAL
-287 QLLMLANEMMYCENI
+287 QLLTLATEMMYCENI

-326 RLTYEEAGEL
+326 RLNYEEAGEL
-336 LESFWLKCSCQRKAY
+336 IEAFWLKCSCQKKAY
-351 QNMTLGGCDAA
+351 QNMTLGGCNSD
-362 GRCSVNDLTYLCL
+362 GQCSVNDLTYLCL

-394 DMPEEAWWA
+394 DMPEEAWQA

-418 YDPCCMKAQI
+418 YDPCCMKAQM
-428 KNGVSEEDVWNYGF
+428 KNGVSKDDVWNYGF

-448 AVPGKENAI
+448 AIPGKENAM

-462 LNLPKLLNLLLH
+462 LNLPKLLDLLLH

-483 IFRMK
+483 TFQMK
-488 NRKSL
+488 NQKTP
-493 AEFGTYEELEQAY
+493 AEFKTYEELEQAY

-518 RSLNRIEHL
+518 RNLNRIEHL

-549 DVMAGGARYTSVG
+549 DVMAGGARYTGVG
-562 FNLGGV
+562 FNLGGIG
-568 ATAADALAA
+568 TAVDALAA

-585 NIATLEECVEI
+585 NMVTLEACMEI
-596 MERDFEG
+596 LDDDFE
-603 ADHMLQYMSARA
+603 DSEQIQRYLSARA
-615 PKYGNDQGRE
+615 PKYGNDQSRE
-625 QDAEQIAVKIERLVS
+625 WDVDQIAFRLEKRVS
-640 DILREYRNYWG
+640 DTLKEYRNYWG

-665 IMGMHTGATADGRRS
+665 IMGMHTGATADGRKS

-713 AGNGMVLDVKFTPSL
+713 ADNGMVLDMKFTPSL

-741 IETYFRKGGMEMQ
+741 IGTYFHKGGMEMQ
-754 VSVVSGETLRAA
+754 ISVVSGETLRAA

>member
-1 MREFIIESALLTHGV
+1 
-16 RSMRTKR
+16 MRTKR

-29 QVLKENRKTYA
+29 QVLKENRKKYA
-40 RASEI
+40 RTSEI
-45 SVRDHAYRE
+45 PVRDDAYRE
-54 AVREHSEASIEE
+54 AVREYPEASVEE

-96 AYNVNFPMK
+96 TYNVNFPMK

-113 ERAKFQMDMKREIEE
+113 ERAKFQMDIEREIEE
-128 TKEVYWKNGKT
+128 TKELQSESAS
-139 DDSVDL
+139 D
-145 EEREMPGS
+145 
-153 IDVELDEFTD
+153 ELDEFAD

-186 NTGWRALLLQAE
+186 NTGWGALLSRVE
-198 KQLEKAESE
+198 EQLGKARSE
-207 KEKRTVHAFQ
+207 KEKQTVHAFQ
-217 IVLKACMDYM
+217 IVLKACMSYM

-232 ETERQLNKLKR
+232 EVERQLNKLKR
-243 NNKINNDNVE
+243 NNNIDDGNYNDS
-253 YNDGFGTRQECLE
+253 YNDGFGTRRECLE
-266 RIRDALINIETK
+266 RMRDALMNIERE
-278 APETFFETL
+278 APETFYEAL
-287 QLLMLANEMMYCENI
+287 QLLTLANEMMYCENI

-313 YLYPFYRRDVDAG
+313 YLYPFYRKDVDAG
-326 RLTYEEAGEL
+326 RLNYEEAGEL
-336 LESFWLKCSCQRKAY
+336 IEAFWLKCSCQKKAY
-351 QNMTLGGCDAA
+351 QNMTLGGCNSD
-362 GRCSVNDLTYLCL
+362 GQCSVNDLTYLCL

-394 DMPEEAWWA
+394 DMPEEAWQA

-418 YDPCCMKAQI
+418 YDPCCMKAQT
-428 KNGVSEEDVWNYGF
+428 KNGVSKDDVWNYGF

-448 AVPGKENAI
+448 AIPGKENAM

-462 LNLPKLLNLLLH
+462 LNLPKLLDLLLH

-483 IFRMK
+483 TFQMK
-488 NRKSL
+488 NQKKP
-493 AEFGTYEELEQAY
+493 AEFMTYEELEQAY
-506 LNELEYWVRKII
+506 LDELEYWVRKII
-518 RSLNRIEHL
+518 RNLNRIEHL

-549 DVMAGGARYTSVG
+549 DVMAGGARYTGVG
-562 FNLGGV
+562 FNLGGIG
-568 ATAADALAA
+568 TAVDALAA

-585 NIATLEECVEI
+585 NMVTLEACMEI
-596 MERDFEG
+596 LDDDFE
-603 ADHMLQYMSARA
+603 DSEQIQRYLSARA
-615 PKYGNDQGRE
+615 PKYGNDQSRE
-625 QDAEQIAVKIERLVS
+625 WDVDQMAFRLEKRVS
-640 DILREYRNYWG
+640 DTLKEYRNYWG

-665 IMGMHTGATADGRRS
+665 IMGMHTGATADGRKS

-741 IETYFRKGGMEMQ
+741 IETYFHKGGMEMQ
-754 VSVVSGETLRAA
+754 ISVVSGETLRAA

>member
-1 MREFIIESALLTHGV
+1 
-16 RSMRTKR
+16 MRTKR

-29 QVLKENRKTYA
+29 QVLKENRKKYA
-40 RASEI
+40 RTSEI
-45 SVRDHAYRE
+45 PVRDDAYRE
-54 AVREHSEASIEE
+54 AVREYPEVSVEE

-75 LAKKAI
+75 LAKKEI

-96 AYNVNFPMK
+96 TYNVNFPMK

-113 ERAKFQMDMKREIEE
+113 ERAKFQMDIEREIEE
-128 TKEVYWKNGKT
+128 TKELQSESAS
-139 DDSVDL
+139 D
-145 EEREMPGS
+145 
-153 IDVELDEFTD
+153 ELDEFAD

-186 NTGWRALLLQAE
+186 NTGWGALLSRVE
-198 KQLEKAESE
+198 EQLGKAQSE
-207 KEKRTVHAFQ
+207 KEKQTVHAFQ
-217 IVLKACMDYM
+217 IVLKACMSYM

-232 ETERQLNKLKR
+232 EVERQLNKLKR
-243 NNKINNDNVE
+243 NNNIDEGNYNDS
-253 YNDGFGTRQECLE
+253 YNDGFGTRRECLE
-266 RIRDALINIETK
+266 RMRDALMNIERE
-278 APETFFETL
+278 APETFYEAL
-287 QLLMLANEMMYCENI
+287 QLLTLANEMMYCENI

-326 RLTYEEAGEL
+326 RLNYEEAGEL
-336 LESFWLKCSCQRKAY
+336 IEAFWLKCSCQKKAY
-351 QNMTLGGCDAA
+351 QNMTLGGCNSD
-362 GRCSVNDLTYLCL
+362 GQCSVNDLTYLCL

-394 DMPEEAWWA
+394 DMPEEAWQA

-418 YDPCCMKAQI
+418 YDPCCMKAQT
-428 KNGVSEEDVWNYGF
+428 KNGVSKDDVWNYGF

-448 AVPGKENAI
+448 AIPGKENAM

-462 LNLPKLLNLLLH
+462 LNLPKLLDLLLH

-483 IFRMK
+483 TFQMK
-488 NRKSL
+488 NQKKP
-493 AEFGTYEELEQAY
+493 AEFKTYEELEQAY

-518 RSLNRIEHL
+518 RNLNRIEHL

-549 DVMAGGARYTSVG
+549 DVMAGGARYTGVG
-562 FNLGGV
+562 FNMGGIG
-568 ATAADALAA
+568 TAVDALAA

-585 NIATLEECVEI
+585 NMVTLEACMEI
-596 MERDFEG
+596 LDDDFE
-603 ADHMLQYMSARA
+603 DSEQIQRYLSARA
-615 PKYGNDQGRE
+615 PKYGNDQSRE
-625 QDAEQIAVKIERLVS
+625 WDVDQIAFRLEKRVS
-640 DILREYRNYWG
+640 DTLKEYRNYWG

-665 IMGMHTGATADGRRS
+665 IMGMHTGATADGRKS

-693 KDTHGP
+693 KDTYGP

-741 IETYFRKGGMEMQ
+741 IETYFHKGGMEMQ
-754 VSVVSGETLRAA
+754 ISVVSGETLRAA

>member
-1 MREFIIESALLTHGV
+1 
-16 RSMRTKR
+16 MRTKR

-29 QVLKENRKTYA
+29 QVLKENRKKYA
-40 RASEI
+40 RTSEI
-45 SVRDHAYRE
+45 PVRDDAYRE
-54 AVREHSEASIEE
+54 AVREYPEASVEE

-75 LAKKAI
+75 LAKKTI
-81 LIPEDDLLAGYLFQY
+81 LIPEADLLAGYLFQY
-96 AYNVNFPMK
+96 TYNVNFPMK

-113 ERAKFQMDMKREIEE
+113 ERAKFQMDMEREIEE
-128 TKEVYWKNGKT
+128 TKELQSESAS
-139 DDSVDL
+139 D
-145 EEREMPGS
+145 
-153 IDVELDEFTD
+153 ELDEFAD

-186 NTGWRALLLQAE
+186 NTGWGALLSQVE
-198 KQLEKAESE
+198 EQLGKAQSE
-207 KEKRTVHAFQ
+207 KEKQTVHAFQ
-217 IVLKACMDYM
+217 IVLKACMSYM

-232 ETERQLNKLKR
+232 EVERQLNKLKR
-243 NNKINNDNVE
+243 NNNIDKDNCNDS
-253 YNDGFGTRQECLE
+253 YNDGFGTRRECLE
-266 RIRDALINIETK
+266 RMRDALTNIERE
-278 APETFFETL
+278 APETFYEAL
-287 QLLMLANEMMYCENI
+287 QLLTLANEMMYCENI

-313 YLYPFYRRDVDAG
+313 YLYPFYRKDVDAG
-326 RLTYEEAGEL
+326 RLNYEEAGEL
-336 LESFWLKCSCQRKAY
+336 IEAFWLKCSCQKKAY
-351 QNMTLGGCDAA
+351 QNMTLGGCNSD
-362 GRCSVNDLTYLCL
+362 GQCSVNDLTYLCL

-394 DMPEEAWWA
+394 DMPEEAWQA

-418 YDPCCMKAQI
+418 YDPCCMKAQM
-428 KNGVSEEDVWNYGF
+428 KNGVSKDDVWNYGF

-448 AVPGKENAI
+448 AIPGKENAM

-462 LNLPKLLNLLLH
+462 LNLPKLLDLLLH

-483 IFRMK
+483 TFQMK
-488 NRKSL
+488 NQKTP
-493 AEFGTYEELEQAY
+493 AEFKTYEELEQAY

-518 RSLNRIEHL
+518 RNLNRIEHL

-535 YLSVLTEDCIGSRK
+535 YLSVMTEDCIGSRK
-549 DVMAGGARYTSVG
+549 DVMAGGARYTGVG
-562 FNLGGV
+562 FNLGGIG
-568 ATAADALAA
+568 TAVDALAA

-585 NIATLEECVEI
+585 NMVTLEACMEI
-596 MERDFEG
+596 LDDDFE
-603 ADHMLQYMSARA
+603 DSEQIQRYLSARA
-615 PKYGNDQGRE
+615 PKYGNDQSRE
-625 QDAEQIAVKIERLVS
+625 WDVDQIAFRLEKRVS
-640 DILREYRNYWG
+640 DTLKEYRNYWG

-665 IMGMHTGATADGRRS
+665 IMGMHTGATADGRKS

-693 KDTHGP
+693 KDKHGP

-713 AGNGMVLDVKFTPSL
+713 VGNGMVLDVKFTPSL

-741 IETYFRKGGMEMQ
+741 IGTYFHKGGMEMQ
-754 VSVVSGETLRAA
+754 ISVVSGETLRAA

>member
-1 MREFIIESALLTHGV
+1 
-16 RSMRTKR
+16 MRTKR

-29 QVLKENRKTYA
+29 QVLKENRKKYA
-40 RASEI
+40 RTSEI
-45 SVRDHAYRE
+45 PVRDDAYRE
-54 AVREHSEASIEE
+54 AVRERPEASVEE

-75 LAKKAI
+75 LAKKEI

-113 ERAKFQMDMKREIEE
+113 ERAKFQMDMEREIEE
-128 TKEVYWKNGKT
+128 TKELQSESAS
-139 DDSVDL
+139 D
-145 EEREMPGS
+145 
-153 IDVELDEFTD
+153 ELDEFAD

-186 NTGWRALLLQAE
+186 NTGWGTLLSRVE
-198 KQLEKAESE
+198 EQLGKAQSE
-207 KEKRTVHAFQ
+207 KEKQTAHAFY
-217 IVLKACMDYM
+217 IVLKACMSYM

-243 NNKINNDNVE
+243 NNKIDNNG
-253 YNDGFGTRQECLE
+253 YGDGFGTRRECLE
-266 RIRDALINIETK
+266 RMRDALMNIETK
-278 APETFFETL
+278 APETFYEAL
-287 QLLMLANEMMYCENI
+287 QLLTLANEMMYCENI

-313 YLYPFYRRDVDAG
+313 YLYPFYQKDVDAG
-326 RLTYEEAGEL
+326 RLNYEEAGEL
-336 LESFWLKCSCQRKAY
+336 IEAFWLKCSCQKKAY
-351 QNMTLGGCDAA
+351 QNMTLGGCDAD
-362 GRCSVNDLTYLCL
+362 GRCAVNDLTYLCL

-394 DMPEEAWWA
+394 DMPEEAWQA

-413 FPALL
+413 FPALF
-418 YDPCCMKAQI
+418 YDPCCMKAQM
-428 KNGVSEEDVWNYGF
+428 KNGVLKEDVWNYGF

-448 AVPGKENAI
+448 AIPGKENAM

-483 IFRMK
+483 TFRMK
-488 NRKSL
+488 NQKSL
-493 AEFGTYEELEQAY
+493 VEFETYEELEQAY

-518 RSLNRIEHL
+518 RNLNRIEHL

-549 DVMAGGARYTSVG
+549 DVMAGGARYTGVG
-562 FNLGGV
+562 FNLGGIG
-568 ATAADALAA
+568 TAVDALAA
-577 IRDVVYDK
+577 IQDVIYDK
-585 NIATLEECVEI
+585 NMLTLEECVEI
-596 MERDFEG
+596 TDHDFEN
-603 ADHMLQYMSARA
+603 ADYMLQYMSARA
-615 PKYGNDQGRE
+615 PKYGNDQCRK
-625 QDAEQIAVKIERLVS
+625 QDADRIAVKMERMVS
-640 DILREYRNYWG
+640 DILKEYRNYWG
-651 GPYRLGLYTVEDHA
+651 GSYRLGLYTVEDHA
-665 IMGMHTGATADGRRS
+665 IMGMHTGATADGRKS

-741 IETYFRKGGMEMQ
+741 IETYFHKGGMEIQ
-754 VSVVSGETLRAA
+754 ISIVSVETLRAA

>member
-1 MREFIIESALLTHGV
+1 
-16 RSMRTKR
+16 MRTKR

-29 QVLKENRKTYA
+29 QVLKENRKKYA
-40 RASEI
+40 RTSEI
-45 SVRDHAYRE
+45 PVRDDAYRE
-54 AVREHSEASIEE
+54 AVREYPEASVEE

-75 LAKKAI
+75 LAKKTI

-113 ERAKFQMDMKREIEE
+113 ERAKFQMDMEWEIEE
-128 TKEVYWKNGKT
+128 TKELQSESAS
-139 DDSVDL
+139 D
-145 EEREMPGS
+145 
-153 IDVELDEFTD
+153 ELDEFAD

-186 NTGWRALLLQAE
+186 NTGWGALLSRVE
-198 KQLEKAESE
+198 EQLGKAQSE
-207 KEKRTVHAFQ
+207 KEKQTVHAFQ
-217 IVLKACMDYM
+217 IVLKACMSYM

-232 ETERQLNKLKR
+232 EVEGQLNKLKR
-243 NNKINNDNVE
+243 NNNIDEGNYNDS
-253 YNDGFGTRQECLE
+253 YNDGFGTRRECLE
-266 RIRDALINIETK
+266 RMRDALMNIETK
-278 APETFFETL
+278 APETFYEAL
-287 QLLMLANEMMYCENI
+287 QLLTLANEMMYCENI

-326 RLTYEEAGEL
+326 RLNYEEAGEL
-336 LESFWLKCSCQRKAY
+336 IEAFWLKCSCQKKAY
-351 QNMTLGGCDAA
+351 QNMTLGGCNSD
-362 GRCSVNDLTYLCL
+362 GQCSVNDLTYLCL

-394 DMPEEAWWA
+394 DMPEEAWQA

-418 YDPCCMKAQI
+418 YDPCCMKAQT
-428 KNGVSEEDVWNYGF
+428 KNGVSKDDVWNYGF

-448 AVPGKENAI
+448 AIPGKENAM

-462 LNLPKLLNLLLH
+462 LNLPKLLDLLLH

-483 IFRMK
+483 TFQMK
-488 NRKSL
+488 NQKKP
-493 AEFGTYEELEQAY
+493 AEFMTYEELEQAY
-506 LNELEYWVRKII
+506 LDELEYWVRKII
-518 RSLNRIEHL
+518 RNLNRIEHL

-549 DVMAGGARYTSVG
+549 DVMAGGARYTGVG
-562 FNLGGV
+562 FNLGGIG
-568 ATAADALAA
+568 TAVDALAA

-585 NIATLEECVEI
+585 NMVTLEACMEI
-596 MERDFEG
+596 LDDDFE
-603 ADHMLQYMSARA
+603 DSEQIQRYLSARA
-615 PKYGNDQGRE
+615 PKYGNDQSRE
-625 QDAEQIAVKIERLVS
+625 WDVDQIAFRLEKRVS
-640 DILREYRNYWG
+640 DTLKEYRNYWG

-665 IMGMHTGATADGRRS
+665 IMGMHTGATADGRKG

-741 IETYFRKGGMEMQ
+741 IETYFHKGGMEMQ
-754 VSVVSGETLRAA
+754 ISVVSGETLRAA

>member
-1 MREFIIESALLTHGV
+1 MDIE
-16 RSMRTKR
+16 
-23 TVTRRI
+23 
-29 QVLKENRKTYA
+29 
-40 RASEI
+40 
-45 SVRDHAYRE
+45 
-54 AVREHSEASIEE
+54 
-66 QYAYGFANT
+66 
-75 LAKKAI
+75 
-81 LIPEDDLLAGYLFQY
+81 
-96 AYNVNFPMK
+96 
-105 VSEDFDPA
+105 
-113 ERAKFQMDMKREIEE
+113 REIEE
-128 TKEVYWKNGKT
+128 TKELQSESAS
-139 DDSVDL
+139 D
-145 EEREMPGS
+145 
-153 IDVELDEFTD
+153 ELDEFAD

-186 NTGWRALLLQAE
+186 NTGWGALLSRVE
-198 KQLEKAESE
+198 EQLGKAQSE
-207 KEKRTVHAFQ
+207 KEKQTVHAFQ
-217 IVLKACMDYM
+217 IVLKACMSYM

-232 ETERQLNKLKR
+232 EVERQLNKLKR
-243 NNKINNDNVE
+243 NNNIDKGNCNDS
-253 YNDGFGTRQECLE
+253 YNDGFGTRRECLE
-266 RIRDALINIETK
+266 RMRDALMNIERE
-278 APETFFETL
+278 APETFYEAL
-287 QLLMLANEMMYCENI
+287 QLLTLANEMMYCENI

-326 RLTYEEAGEL
+326 RLNYEEAGEL
-336 LESFWLKCSCQRKAY
+336 IEAFWLKCSCQKKAY
-351 QNMTLGGCDAA
+351 QNMTLGGCNSD
-362 GRCSVNDLTYLCL
+362 GQCSVNDLTYLCL

-394 DMPEEAWWA
+394 DMPEEAWQA

-418 YDPCCMKAQI
+418 YDPCCMKAQT
-428 KNGVSEEDVWNYGF
+428 KNGVSKDDVWNYGF

-448 AVPGKENAI
+448 AIPGKENAM

-462 LNLPKLLNLLLH
+462 LNLPKLLDLLLH

-483 IFRMK
+483 TFQMK
-488 NRKSL
+488 NQKKP
-493 AEFGTYEELEQAY
+493 AEFMTYEELEQAY
-506 LNELEYWVRKII
+506 LDELEYWVRKII
-518 RSLNRIEHL
+518 RNLNRIEHL

-549 DVMAGGARYTSVG
+549 DVMAGGARYTGVG
-562 FNLGGV
+562 FNLGGIG
-568 ATAADALAA
+568 TAVDALAA

-585 NIATLEECVEI
+585 NMVTLEACMEI
-596 MERDFEG
+596 LDDDFE
-603 ADHMLQYMSARA
+603 DSEQIQRYLSARA
-615 PKYGNDQGRE
+615 PKYGNDQSRE
-625 QDAEQIAVKIERLVS
+625 WDVDQIAFRLEKRVS
-640 DILREYRNYWG
+640 DTLKEYRNYWG

-665 IMGMHTGATADGRRS
+665 IMGIHTGATADGRKG

-741 IETYFRKGGMEMQ
+741 IGTYFHKGGMEMQ
-754 VSVVSGETLRAA
+754 ISVVSGETLRAA

>member
-1 MREFIIESALLTHGV
+1 
-16 RSMRTKR
+16 MRTKR

-29 QVLKENRKTYA
+29 QVLKENRKKYA
-40 RASEI
+40 RTSEI
-45 SVRDHAYRE
+45 PVRDDAYRE
-54 AVREHSEASIEE
+54 AVREYPEASVEE

-96 AYNVNFPMK
+96 TYNVNFPMK

-113 ERAKFQMDMKREIEE
+113 ERAKFQMDIEREIEE
-128 TKEVYWKNGKT
+128 TKELQSESAS
-139 DDSVDL
+139 D
-145 EEREMPGS
+145 
-153 IDVELDEFTD
+153 ELGEFAD

-186 NTGWRALLLQAE
+186 NTGWGALLSRVE
-198 KQLEKAESE
+198 EQLGKAQSE
-207 KEKRTVHAFQ
+207 KEKQTVHAFQ
-217 IVLKACMDYM
+217 IVLKACMSYM

-232 ETERQLNKLKR
+232 EVERQLNKLKR
-243 NNKINNDNVE
+243 NNNIDKGNYNDS
-253 YNDGFGTRQECLE
+253 YNDGFGTRRECLE
-266 RIRDALINIETK
+266 RMRDALMNIERE
-278 APETFFETL
+278 APETFYEAL
-287 QLLMLANEMMYCENI
+287 QLLTLANEMMYCENI

-326 RLTYEEAGEL
+326 RLNYEEAGEL
-336 LESFWLKCSCQRKAY
+336 IEAFWLKCSCQKKAY
-351 QNMTLGGCDAA
+351 QNMTLGGCNSD
-362 GRCSVNDLTYLCL
+362 GQCSVNDLTYLCL

-394 DMPEEAWWA
+394 DMPEEAWQA

-418 YDPCCMKAQI
+418 YDPCCMKAQT
-428 KNGVSEEDVWNYGF
+428 KNGVSKDDVWKYGF

-448 AVPGKENAI
+448 AIPGKENAM

-462 LNLPKLLNLLLH
+462 LNLPKLLDLLLH

-488 NRKSL
+488 NQKSL
-493 AEFGTYEELEQAY
+493 AEFETYEELEQAY

-518 RSLNRIEHL
+518 RNLNRIEHL

-562 FNLGGV
+562 FNLGGIG
-568 ATAADALAA
+568 TAVDALAA

-585 NIATLEECVEI
+585 NMVTLEECMEI
-596 MERDFEG
+596 LDEDFE
-603 ADHMLQYMSARA
+603 DSEQIQRYLSARA
-615 PKYGNDQGRE
+615 PKYGNDQSRE
-625 QDAEQIAVKIERLVS
+625 WDVDQIAFRLEKRVS
-640 DILREYRNYWG
+640 DTLKEHRNYWG
-651 GPYRLGLYTVEDHA
+651 GSYRFGLYTVEDHA
-665 IMGMHTGATADGRRS
+665 IMGMHTGATADGRKS

-741 IETYFRKGGMEMQ
+741 IETYFHKGGMEMQ
-754 VSVVSGETLRAA
+754 ISIVSVETLRAA

>member
-1 MREFIIESALLTHGV
+1 
-16 RSMRTKR
+16 MRTKR

-29 QVLKENRKTYA
+29 QVLKENRKKYA
-40 RASEI
+40 RTSEI
-45 SVRDHAYRE
+45 SVRDDAYRE
-54 AVREHSEASIEE
+54 AVREYPEASVEE

-75 LAKKAI
+75 LAKKTI

-96 AYNVNFPMK
+96 TYNVNFPMK

-113 ERAKFQMDMKREIEE
+113 ERAKFQMDIEREIEE
-128 TKEVYWKNGKT
+128 TKELQSESAS
-139 DDSVDL
+139 D
-145 EEREMPGS
+145 
-153 IDVELDEFTD
+153 ELDEFVD

-186 NTGWRALLLQAE
+186 NTGWGALLSRVE
-198 KQLEKAESE
+198 EQLGKAQSE
-207 KEKRTVHAFQ
+207 KEKQTVHAFQ
-217 IVLKACMDYM
+217 IVLKACMSYM

-232 ETERQLNKLKR
+232 EVERQLNKLKR
-243 NNKINNDNVE
+243 NNNIDEGNYNDS
-253 YNDGFGTRQECLE
+253 YNDGFGTRRECLE
-266 RIRDALINIETK
+266 RMRDALMNIETK
-278 APETFFETL
+278 APETFYEAL
-287 QLLMLANEMMYCENI
+287 QLLTLANEMMYCENI

-326 RLTYEEAGEL
+326 RLNYEEAGEL
-336 LESFWLKCSCQRKAY
+336 IEAFWLKCSCQKKAY
-351 QNMTLGGCDAA
+351 QNMTLGGCNSD
-362 GRCSVNDLTYLCL
+362 GQCSVNDLTYLCL

-394 DMPEEAWWA
+394 DMPEEAWQA

-418 YDPCCMKAQI
+418 YDPCCMKAQT
-428 KNGVSEEDVWNYGF
+428 KNGVSKDDVWNYGF

-448 AVPGKENAI
+448 AIPGKENAM

-462 LNLPKLLNLLLH
+462 LNLPKLLDLLLH

-483 IFRMK
+483 TFQMK
-488 NRKSL
+488 NQKKP
-493 AEFGTYEELEQAY
+493 AEFMTYEELEQAY
-506 LNELEYWVRKII
+506 LDELEYWVRKII
-518 RSLNRIEHL
+518 RNLNRIEHL

-549 DVMAGGARYTSVG
+549 DVMAGGARYTGVG
-562 FNLGGV
+562 FNLGGIG
-568 ATAADALAA
+568 TAVDALAA

-585 NIATLEECVEI
+585 NMVTLEACMEI
-596 MERDFEG
+596 LDDDFE
-603 ADHMLQYMSARA
+603 DSEQIQRYLSARA
-615 PKYGNDQGRE
+615 PKYGNDQSRE
-625 QDAEQIAVKIERLVS
+625 WDVDQIAFRLEKRVS
-640 DILREYRNYWG
+640 DTLKEYRNYWG

-665 IMGMHTGATADGRRS
+665 IMGMHTGATADGRKS

-741 IETYFRKGGMEMQ
+741 IETYFHKGGMEMQ
-754 VSVVSGETLRAA
+754 ISVVSGETLRAA

>member
-1 MREFIIESALLTHGV
+1 
-16 RSMRTKR
+16 MRTKR

-29 QVLKENRKTYA
+29 QVLKENRKKYA
-40 RASEI
+40 RTSEI
-45 SVRDHAYRE
+45 PVRDDAYRE
-54 AVREHSEASIEE
+54 AAREYPEASVEE

-113 ERAKFQMDMKREIEE
+113 ERAKFQMDIEREIEE
-128 TKEVYWKNGKT
+128 TKELQSESAS
-139 DDSVDL
+139 D
-145 EEREMPGS
+145 
-153 IDVELDEFTD
+153 ELDEFAD

-186 NTGWRALLLQAE
+186 NTGWGALLSRVE
-198 KQLEKAESE
+198 EQLGKAQSE
-207 KEKRTVHAFQ
+207 KEKQTVHAFQ
-217 IVLKACMDYM
+217 IVLKACMSYM

-232 ETERQLNKLKR
+232 EVERQLNKLKR
-243 NNKINNDNVE
+243 NNNIDKGNYNDS
-253 YNDGFGTRQECLE
+253 YNDGFGTRRECLE
-266 RIRDALINIETK
+266 RMRDALMNIERE
-278 APETFFETL
+278 APETFYEAL
-287 QLLMLANEMMYCENI
+287 QLLTLANEMMYCENI

-326 RLTYEEAGEL
+326 RLNYEEAGEL
-336 LESFWLKCSCQRKAY
+336 IEAFWLKCSCQKKAY
-351 QNMTLGGCDAA
+351 QNMTLGGCNSD
-362 GRCSVNDLTYLCL
+362 GQCSVNDLTYLCL

-394 DMPEEAWWA
+394 DMPEEAWQA

-418 YDPCCMKAQI
+418 YDPCCMKAQT
-428 KNGVSEEDVWNYGF
+428 KNGVSKDDVWNYGF

-448 AVPGKENAI
+448 AIPGKENAM

-462 LNLPKLLNLLLH
+462 LNLPKLLDLLLH

-483 IFRMK
+483 TFQMK
-488 NRKSL
+488 NQKTP
-493 AEFGTYEELEQAY
+493 AEFKTYEELEQAY

-518 RSLNRIEHL
+518 RNLNRIEHL

-549 DVMAGGARYTSVG
+549 DVMAGGARYTGVG
-562 FNLGGV
+562 FNLGGIG
-568 ATAADALAA
+568 TAVDALAA

-585 NIATLEECVEI
+585 NMVTLEACMEI
-596 MERDFEG
+596 LDDDFE
-603 ADHMLQYMSARA
+603 DSEQIQRYLSARA
-615 PKYGNDQGRE
+615 PKYGNDQSRE
-625 QDAEQIAVKIERLVS
+625 WDVDQIAFRLEKRVS
-640 DILREYRNYWG
+640 DTLKEYRNYWG

-665 IMGMHTGATADGRRS
+665 IMGMHTGATADGRKS

-741 IETYFRKGGMEMQ
+741 IETYFHKGGMEMQ
-754 VSVVSGETLRAA
+754 ISVVSGETLRAA

>member
-1 MREFIIESALLTHGV
+1 
-16 RSMRTKR
+16 MRTKR

-29 QVLKENRKTYA
+29 QVLKENRKKYA
-40 RASEI
+40 RTSEI
-45 SVRDHAYRE
+45 PVRDDAYRE
-54 AVREHSEASIEE
+54 AVREYPEASVEE

-96 AYNVNFPMK
+96 TYNVNFPMK

-113 ERAKFQMDMKREIEE
+113 ERAKFQMDIEREIEE
-128 TKEVYWKNGKT
+128 TKELQSESAS
-139 DDSVDL
+139 D
-145 EEREMPGS
+145 
-153 IDVELDEFTD
+153 ELDEFAD

-186 NTGWRALLLQAE
+186 NTGWGALLSQVE
-198 KQLEKAESE
+198 EQLGKAQSE
-207 KEKRTVHAFQ
+207 KEKQTVHAFQ
-217 IVLKACMDYM
+217 IVLKACMSYM

-232 ETERQLNKLKR
+232 EVERQLNKLKR
-243 NNKINNDNVE
+243 NNNIDNGNYNDS
-253 YNDGFGTRQECLE
+253 YNDGFGTRRECLE
-266 RIRDALINIETK
+266 RMRDALMNIERE
-278 APETFFETL
+278 APETFYEAL
-287 QLLMLANEMMYCENI
+287 QLLTLANEMMYCENI

-326 RLTYEEAGEL
+326 RLNYEEAGEL
-336 LESFWLKCSCQRKAY
+336 IEAFWLKCSCQKKAY
-351 QNMTLGGCDAA
+351 QNMTLGGCNSD
-362 GRCSVNDLTYLCL
+362 GQCSVNDLTYLCL

-394 DMPEEAWWA
+394 DMPEEAWQA

-418 YDPCCMKAQI
+418 YDPCCMKAQM
-428 KNGVSEEDVWNYGF
+428 KNGVLKEDVWNYGF

-448 AVPGKENAI
+448 AIPGKENAM

-462 LNLPKLLNLLLH
+462 LNLPKLLDLLLH

-483 IFRMK
+483 TFQMK
-488 NRKSL
+488 NQKKP
-493 AEFGTYEELEQAY
+493 AEFKTYEELEQAY
-506 LNELEYWVRKII
+506 LDELEYWVRKII
-518 RSLNRIEHL
+518 RNLNRIEHL

-549 DVMAGGARYTSVG
+549 DVMVGGARYTGVG
-562 FNLGGV
+562 FNLGGIG
-568 ATAADALAA
+568 TAVDALAA

-585 NIATLEECVEI
+585 NMVTLEACMEI
-596 MERDFEG
+596 LDDDFE
-603 ADHMLQYMSARA
+603 DSEQIQRYLSARA
-615 PKYGNDQGRE
+615 PKYGNDQSRE
-625 QDAEQIAVKIERLVS
+625 WDVDQIAFRLEKRVS
-640 DILREYRNYWG
+640 DILKEYRNYWG

-665 IMGMHTGATADGRRS
+665 IMGMHTGATADGRKS

-741 IETYFRKGGMEMQ
+741 IETYFHKGGMEMQ
-754 VSVVSGETLRAA
+754 ISVVSGETLRAA

>member
-1 MREFIIESALLTHGV
+1 
-16 RSMRTKR
+16 MRTKR

-29 QVLKENRKTYA
+29 QVLKENRKKYA
-40 RASEI
+40 RTSEI
-45 SVRDHAYRE
+45 PVRDDAYRE
-54 AVREHSEASIEE
+54 AVREYPEASVEE

-81 LIPEDDLLAGYLFQY
+81 LIPEADLLAGYLFQY
-96 AYNVNFPMK
+96 TYNVNFPMK

-113 ERAKFQMDMKREIEE
+113 ERAKFQMDMEREIEE
-128 TKEVYWKNGKT
+128 TKELQSESAS
-139 DDSVDL
+139 D
-145 EEREMPGS
+145 
-153 IDVELDEFTD
+153 ELDEFAD

-186 NTGWRALLLQAE
+186 NTGWGALLSQVE
-198 KQLEKAESE
+198 EQLGKAQSE
-207 KEKRTVHAFQ
+207 KEKQTVHAFQ
-217 IVLKACMDYM
+217 IVLKACMSYM

-232 ETERQLNKLKR
+232 EVERQLNKLKR
-243 NNKINNDNVE
+243 NNNIDKDNCNDS
-253 YNDGFGTRQECLE
+253 YNDGFGTRRECLE
-266 RIRDALINIETK
+266 RMRDVLMNIERE
-278 APETFFETL
+278 APETFYEAL
-287 QLLMLANEMMYCENI
+287 QLLTLANEMMYCENI

-313 YLYPFYRRDVDAG
+313 YLYPFYRKDVDAG
-326 RLTYEEAGEL
+326 RLNYEEAGEL
-336 LESFWLKCSCQRKAY
+336 IEAFWLKCSCQKKAY
-351 QNMTLGGCDAA
+351 QNMTLGGCNSD
-362 GRCSVNDLTYLCL
+362 GQCSVNDLTYLCL

-394 DMPEEAWWA
+394 DMPEEAWQA

-418 YDPCCMKAQI
+418 YDPCCMKAQM
-428 KNGVSEEDVWNYGF
+428 KNGVLKEDVWNYGF

-448 AVPGKENAI
+448 AIPGKENAM

-462 LNLPKLLNLLLH
+462 LNLPKLLDLLLH

-483 IFRMK
+483 TFQMK
-488 NRKSL
+488 NQKKP
-493 AEFGTYEELEQAY
+493 AEFETYEELEQAY

-518 RSLNRIEHL
+518 RNLNRIEHL

-535 YLSVLTEDCIGSRK
+535 YLSVMTEDCIGSRK
-549 DVMAGGARYTSVG
+549 DVMAGGARYTGVG
-562 FNLGGV
+562 FNLGGIG
-568 ATAADALAA
+568 TAVDALAA

-585 NIATLEECVEI
+585 NMVTLEACMEI
-596 MERDFEG
+596 LDDDFE
-603 ADHMLQYMSARA
+603 DSEQIQRYLSARA
-615 PKYGNDQGRE
+615 PKYGNDQSRE
-625 QDAEQIAVKIERLVS
+625 WDVDQIAFRLEKRVS
-640 DILREYRNYWG
+640 DTLKEYRNYWG

-665 IMGMHTGATADGRRS
+665 IMGMHTGATADGRKS

-693 KDTHGP
+693 KDKHGP

-713 AGNGMVLDVKFTPSL
+713 ADNGMVLDMKFTPSL

-741 IETYFRKGGMEMQ
+741 IGTYFHKGGMEMQ
-754 VSVVSGETLRAA
+754 ISVVSGETLRAA

-789 LRKATQDEIIKRTE
+789 LRKATQDEIIKRTV

>member
-1 MREFIIESALLTHGV
+1 
-16 RSMRTKR
+16 MRTKR
-23 TVTRRI
+23 IVTRRI
-29 QVLKENRKTYA
+29 QVLKENRKKYA
-40 RASEI
+40 RTSEI
-45 SVRDHAYRE
+45 PVRDDAYRE
-54 AVREHSEASIEE
+54 AVREYPEASVEE

-96 AYNVNFPMK
+96 TYNVNFPMK

-113 ERAKFQMDMKREIEE
+113 ERAKFQMDMEREIEE
-128 TKEVYWKNGKT
+128 TKELQSESAS
-139 DDSVDL
+139 D
-145 EEREMPGS
+145 
-153 IDVELDEFTD
+153 ELDEFAD

-186 NTGWRALLLQAE
+186 NTGWGALLSRVE
-198 KQLEKAESE
+198 EQLGKAQSE
-207 KEKRTVHAFQ
+207 KEKQTVHAFQ
-217 IVLKACMDYM
+217 IVLKACMSYM

-232 ETERQLNKLKR
+232 EVERQLNKLKR
-243 NNKINNDNVE
+243 NNNIDKGNYNDS
-253 YNDGFGTRQECLE
+253 YNDGFGTRRECLE
-266 RIRDALINIETK
+266 RMRDALMNIERE
-278 APETFFETL
+278 APETFYEAL
-287 QLLMLANEMMYCENI
+287 QLLTLANEMMYCENI

-326 RLTYEEAGEL
+326 RLNYEEVGEL
-336 LESFWLKCSCQRKAY
+336 IEAFWLKCSCQKKAY
-351 QNMTLGGCDAA
+351 QNMTLGGCNSD
-362 GRCSVNDLTYLCL
+362 GQCSVNDLTYLCL

-394 DMPEEAWWA
+394 DMPEEAWQA

-418 YDPCCMKAQI
+418 YDPCCMKAQT
-428 KNGVSEEDVWNYGF
+428 KNGMSKDDVWNYGF

-448 AVPGKENAI
+448 AIPGKENAM

-462 LNLPKLLNLLLH
+462 LNLPKLLDLLLH

-483 IFRMK
+483 TFQMK
-488 NRKSL
+488 NQKKP
-493 AEFGTYEELEQAY
+493 AEFKTYEELEQAY
-506 LNELEYWVRKII
+506 LDELEYWVRKII
-518 RSLNRIEHL
+518 RNLNRIEHL

-549 DVMAGGARYTSVG
+549 DVMAGGARYTGVG
-562 FNLGGV
+562 FNLGGIG
-568 ATAADALAA
+568 TAVDALAA
-577 IRDVVYDK
+577 IQDVIYDK
-585 NIATLEECVEI
+585 NMLTLEECVEI
-596 MERDFEG
+596 TDHDFEN
-603 ADHMLQYMSARA
+603 ADYMLQYMSARA
-615 PKYGNDQGRE
+615 PKYGNDQCRK
-625 QDAEQIAVKIERLVS
+625 QDADRIAVKMERMVS
-640 DILREYRNYWG
+640 DILKEYRNYWG

-665 IMGMHTGATADGRRS
+665 IMGMHTGATADGRKS

-741 IETYFRKGGMEMQ
+741 IETYFHKGGMEIQ
-754 VSVVSGETLRAA
+754 ISIVSVETLRAA

>member
-1 MREFIIESALLTHGV
+1 
-16 RSMRTKR
+16 MRTKR

-29 QVLKENRKTYA
+29 QVLKENRKKYA
-40 RASEI
+40 RTSEI
-45 SVRDHAYRE
+45 PVRDEAYRE
-54 AVREHSEASIEE
+54 AVREHPEASVEE

-75 LAKKAI
+75 LAKKKI

-105 VSEDFDPA
+105 VSEDFDSA
-113 ERAKFQMDMKREIEE
+113 ERAKFQMDIEREIEE
-128 TKEVYWKNGKT
+128 TKELQSESAS
-139 DDSVDL
+139 D
-145 EEREMPGS
+145 
-153 IDVELDEFTD
+153 ELDEFAD

-186 NTGWRALLLQAE
+186 NTGWGALLSRVE
-198 KQLEKAESE
+198 EQLGKARSE
-207 KEKRTVHAFQ
+207 KEKQMVHAFQ
-217 IVLKACMDYM
+217 IVLKACMSYM

-232 ETERQLNKLKR
+232 EAEEKLNKLKR
-243 NNKINNDNVE
+243 NNNIDDGNYNDS
-253 YNDGFGTRQECLE
+253 YNDGFGTRRECLE
-266 RIRDALINIETK
+266 RMRDALMNIERE
-278 APETFFETL
+278 APETFYEAL
-287 QLLMLANEMMYCENI
+287 QLLTLANEMMYCENI

-326 RLTYEEAGEL
+326 RLNYEEAGEL
-336 LESFWLKCSCQRKAY
+336 IEAFWLKCSCQKKAY
-351 QNMTLGGCDAA
+351 QNMTLGGCNSD
-362 GRCSVNDLTYLCL
+362 GQCSVNDLTYLCL

-394 DMPEEAWWA
+394 DMPEEAWQA

-418 YDPCCMKAQI
+418 YDPCCMKAQT
-428 KNGVSEEDVWNYGF
+428 KNGVSKDDVWNYGF

-448 AVPGKENAI
+448 AIPGKENAM

-462 LNLPKLLNLLLH
+462 LNLPKLLDLLLH

-483 IFRMK
+483 TFQMK
-488 NRKSL
+488 NQKKP
-493 AEFGTYEELEQAY
+493 AEFMTYEELEQAY
-506 LNELEYWVRKII
+506 LDELEYWVRKII
-518 RSLNRIEHL
+518 RNLNRIEHL

-549 DVMAGGARYTSVG
+549 DVMAGGARYTGVG
-562 FNLGGV
+562 FNLGGIG
-568 ATAADALAA
+568 TAVDALAA

-585 NIATLEECVEI
+585 NMVTLEACMEI
-596 MERDFEG
+596 LDDDFE
-603 ADHMLQYMSARA
+603 DSEQIQRYLSARA
-615 PKYGNDQGRE
+615 PKYGNDQSRE
-625 QDAEQIAVKIERLVS
+625 WDVDQIAFRLEKRVS
-640 DILREYRNYWG
+640 DTLKEYRNYWG

-665 IMGMHTGATADGRRS
+665 IMGIHTGATADGRKG

-741 IETYFRKGGMEMQ
+741 IGTYFHKGGMEMQ
-754 VSVVSGETLRAA
+754 ISVVSGETLRAA

>member
-1 MREFIIESALLTHGV
+1 
-16 RSMRTKR
+16 MRTKR

-29 QVLKENRKTYA
+29 QVLKENRKKYA
-40 RASEI
+40 RTSEI
-45 SVRDHAYRE
+45 PVRDDAYRE
-54 AVREHSEASIEE
+54 AVREYPEASVEE

-75 LAKKAI
+75 LAKKEI

-96 AYNVNFPMK
+96 TYNVNFPMK

-113 ERAKFQMDMKREIEE
+113 ERAKFQMDIEREIEE
-128 TKEVYWKNGKT
+128 TKELQSESAS
-139 DDSVDL
+139 D
-145 EEREMPGS
+145 
-153 IDVELDEFTD
+153 ELDEFAD

-186 NTGWRALLLQAE
+186 NTGWGALLSRVE
-198 KQLEKAESE
+198 EQLGKAQSE
-207 KEKRTVHAFQ
+207 KEKQTVHAFQ
-217 IVLKACMDYM
+217 IVLKACMSYM

-232 ETERQLNKLKR
+232 EVERQLNKLKR
-243 NNKINNDNVE
+243 NNNIDEGNYNDS
-253 YNDGFGTRQECLE
+253 YNDGFGTRRECLE
-266 RIRDALINIETK
+266 RMRDALMNIERE
-278 APETFFETL
+278 APETFYEAL
-287 QLLMLANEMMYCENI
+287 QLLTLANEMMYCENI

-326 RLTYEEAGEL
+326 RLNYEEAGEL
-336 LESFWLKCSCQRKAY
+336 IEAFWLKCSCQKKAY
-351 QNMTLGGCDAA
+351 QNMTLGGCNSD
-362 GRCSVNDLTYLCL
+362 GQCSVNDLTYLCL

-394 DMPEEAWWA
+394 DMPEEAWQA

-418 YDPCCMKAQI
+418 YDPCCMKAQT
-428 KNGVSEEDVWNYGF
+428 KNGVSKDDVWNYGF

-448 AVPGKENAI
+448 AIPGKENAM

-462 LNLPKLLNLLLH
+462 LNLPKLLDLLLH

-483 IFRMK
+483 TFQMK
-488 NRKSL
+488 NQKKP
-493 AEFGTYEELEQAY
+493 AEFKTYEELEQAY
-506 LNELEYWVRKII
+506 LDELEYWVRKII
-518 RSLNRIEHL
+518 RNLNRIEHL

-549 DVMAGGARYTSVG
+549 DVMAGGARYTGVG
-562 FNLGGV
+562 FNMGGIG
-568 ATAADALAA
+568 TAVDALAA

-585 NIATLEECVEI
+585 NMVTLEACMEI
-596 MERDFEG
+596 LDDDFE
-603 ADHMLQYMSARA
+603 DSEQIQRYLSARA
-615 PKYGNDQGRE
+615 PKYGNDQSIE
-625 QDAEQIAVKIERLVS
+625 WDVDQIAFRLEKRVS
-640 DILREYRNYWG
+640 DTLKEYRNYWG

-665 IMGMHTGATADGRRS
+665 IMGMHTGATADGRKS

-693 KDTHGP
+693 KDTYGP

-741 IETYFRKGGMEMQ
+741 IETYFHKGGMEMQ
-754 VSVVSGETLRAA
+754 ISVVSGETLRAA

>member
-1 MREFIIESALLTHGV
+1 
-16 RSMRTKR
+16 MRTKR

-29 QVLKENRKTYA
+29 QVLKENRKKYA
-40 RASEI
+40 RTSEI
-45 SVRDHAYRE
+45 PVRDDAYRE
-54 AVREHSEASIEE
+54 AVREYPEASVEE

-96 AYNVNFPMK
+96 TYNVNFPMK

-113 ERAKFQMDMKREIEE
+113 ERAKFQMDIEREIEE
-128 TKEVYWKNGKT
+128 TKELQSESAS
-139 DDSVDL
+139 D
-145 EEREMPGS
+145 
-153 IDVELDEFTD
+153 ELDEFAD

-186 NTGWRALLLQAE
+186 NTGWGALLSRVE
-198 KQLEKAESE
+198 EQLGKARSE
-207 KEKRTVHAFQ
+207 KEKQTVHAFQ
-217 IVLKACMDYM
+217 IVLKACMSYM

-232 ETERQLNKLKR
+232 EVERQLNKLKR
-243 NNKINNDNVE
+243 NNNIDDGNYNDS
-253 YNDGFGTRQECLE
+253 YNDGFGTRRECLE
-266 RIRDALINIETK
+266 RMRDALMNIETK
-278 APETFFETL
+278 APETFYEAL
-287 QLLMLANEMMYCENI
+287 QLLTLANEMMYCENI

-326 RLTYEEAGEL
+326 RLNYEEAGEL
-336 LESFWLKCSCQRKAY
+336 IEAFWLKCSCQKKAY
-351 QNMTLGGCDAA
+351 QNMTLGGCNSD
-362 GRCSVNDLTYLCL
+362 GQCSVNDLTYLCL

-394 DMPEEAWWA
+394 DMPEEAWQA

-418 YDPCCMKAQI
+418 YDPCCMKAQT
-428 KNGVSEEDVWNYGF
+428 KNGVSKDDVWNYGF

-448 AVPGKENAI
+448 AIPGKENAM

-462 LNLPKLLNLLLH
+462 LNLPKLLDLLLH

-483 IFRMK
+483 TFQMK
-488 NRKSL
+488 NQKKP
-493 AEFGTYEELEQAY
+493 AEFMTYEELEQAY
-506 LNELEYWVRKII
+506 LDELEYWVRKII
-518 RSLNRIEHL
+518 RNLNRIEHL

-549 DVMAGGARYTSVG
+549 DVMAGGARYTGVG
-562 FNLGGV
+562 FNLGGIG
-568 ATAADALAA
+568 TAVDALAA

-585 NIATLEECVEI
+585 NMVTLEACMEI
-596 MERDFEG
+596 LDDDFE
-603 ADHMLQYMSARA
+603 DSEQIQRYLSARA
-615 PKYGNDQGRE
+615 PKYGNDQSRE
-625 QDAEQIAVKIERLVS
+625 WDVDQIAFRLEKRVS
-640 DILREYRNYWG
+640 DTLKEYRNYWG

-665 IMGMHTGATADGRRS
+665 IMGIHTGATADGRKG

-741 IETYFRKGGMEMQ
+741 IETYFHKGGMEMQ
-754 VSVVSGETLRAA
+754 ISVVSGETLRAA

>member
-1 MREFIIESALLTHGV
+1 
-16 RSMRTKR
+16 MRTKR

-29 QVLKENRKTYA
+29 QVLKENRKKYA
-40 RASEI
+40 RTSEI
-45 SVRDHAYRE
+45 PVRDDAYRE
-54 AVREHSEASIEE
+54 AVREYPEASVEE

-81 LIPEDDLLAGYLFQY
+81 LIPEADLLAGYLFQY
-96 AYNVNFPMK
+96 TYNVNFPMK

-113 ERAKFQMDMKREIEE
+113 ERAKFQMDMEREIEE
-128 TKEVYWKNGKT
+128 TKELQSESAS
-139 DDSVDL
+139 D
-145 EEREMPGS
+145 
-153 IDVELDEFTD
+153 ELDEFAD

-186 NTGWRALLLQAE
+186 NTGWGALLSQVE
-198 KQLEKAESE
+198 EQLGKAQSE
-207 KEKRTVHAFQ
+207 KEKQTVHAFQ
-217 IVLKACMDYM
+217 IVLKACMSYM

-232 ETERQLNKLKR
+232 EVEGQLNKLKR
-243 NNKINNDNVE
+243 NNNIDKDNCNDS
-253 YNDGFGTRQECLE
+253 YNDGFGTRRECLE
-266 RIRDALINIETK
+266 RMRDALTNIERE
-278 APETFFETL
+278 APETFYEAL
-287 QLLMLANEMMYCENI
+287 QLLTLANEMMYCENI

-313 YLYPFYRRDVDAG
+313 YLYPFYRKDVDAG
-326 RLTYEEAGEL
+326 RLNYEEAGEL
-336 LESFWLKCSCQRKAY
+336 IEAFWLKCSCQKKAY
-351 QNMTLGGCDAA
+351 QNMTLGGCNSD
-362 GRCSVNDLTYLCL
+362 GQCSVNDLTYLCL

-394 DMPEEAWWA
+394 DMPEEAWQA

-418 YDPCCMKAQI
+418 YDPCCMKAQM
-428 KNGVSEEDVWNYGF
+428 KNGVLKEDVWNYGF

-448 AVPGKENAI
+448 AIPGKENAM

-462 LNLPKLLNLLLH
+462 LNLPKLLDLLLH

-483 IFRMK
+483 TFQMK
-488 NRKSL
+488 NQKKP
-493 AEFGTYEELEQAY
+493 AEFKTYEELEQAY
-506 LNELEYWVRKII
+506 LDELEYWVRKII
-518 RSLNRIEHL
+518 RNLNRIEHL

-549 DVMAGGARYTSVG
+549 DVMAGGARYTGVG
-562 FNLGGV
+562 FNLGGIG
-568 ATAADALAA
+568 TAVDALAA

-585 NIATLEECVEI
+585 NMVTLEACMEI
-596 MERDFEG
+596 LDDDFE
-603 ADHMLQYMSARA
+603 DSEQIQRYLSARA
-615 PKYGNDQGRE
+615 PKYGNDQSRE
-625 QDAEQIAVKIERLVS
+625 WDVDQIAFRLEKRVS
-640 DILREYRNYWG
+640 DILKEYRNYWG

-665 IMGMHTGATADGRRS
+665 IMGIHTGATADGRKG

-693 KDTHGP
+693 KDKHGP

-713 AGNGMVLDVKFTPSL
+713 VGNGMVLDVKFTPSL

-741 IETYFRKGGMEMQ
+741 IETYFHKGGMEMQ
-754 VSVVSGETLRAA
+754 ISVVSGETLRAA

>member
-1 MREFIIESALLTHGV
+1 
-16 RSMRTKR
+16 MRTKR

-29 QVLKENRKTYA
+29 QVLKENRKKYA
-40 RASEI
+40 RTSEI
-45 SVRDHAYRE
+45 PVRDDAYRE
-54 AVREHSEASIEE
+54 AVREYPEASVEE

-75 LAKKAI
+75 LAKKTI
-81 LIPEDDLLAGYLFQY
+81 LIPEADLLAGYLFQY
-96 AYNVNFPMK
+96 TYNVNFPMK

-113 ERAKFQMDMKREIEE
+113 ERAKFQMDIEREIEE
-128 TKEVYWKNGKT
+128 TKELQSESAS
-139 DDSVDL
+139 D
-145 EEREMPGS
+145 
-153 IDVELDEFTD
+153 ELDEFAD

-186 NTGWRALLLQAE
+186 NTGWGALLSQVE
-198 KQLEKAESE
+198 EQLGKAQSE
-207 KEKRTVHAFQ
+207 KEKQTVHAFQ
-217 IVLKACMDYM
+217 IVLKACMSYM

-232 ETERQLNKLKR
+232 EVERQLNKLKR
-243 NNKINNDNVE
+243 NNNIDKDNCNDS
-253 YNDGFGTRQECLE
+253 YNDGFGTRRECLE
-266 RIRDALINIETK
+266 RMRDALTNIERE
-278 APETFFETL
+278 APETFYEAL
-287 QLLMLANEMMYCENI
+287 QLLTLANEMMYCENI

-313 YLYPFYRRDVDAG
+313 YLYPFYRKDVDAG
-326 RLTYEEAGEL
+326 RLNYEEAGEL
-336 LESFWLKCSCQRKAY
+336 IEAFWLKCSCQKKAY
-351 QNMTLGGCDAA
+351 QNMTLGGCDAD
-362 GRCSVNDLTYLCL
+362 GRCAVNDLTYLCL

-394 DMPEEAWWA
+394 DMPEEAWQA

-418 YDPCCMKAQI
+418 YDPCCMKAQM
-428 KNGVSEEDVWNYGF
+428 KNGVLKEDVWNYGF

-448 AVPGKENAI
+448 AIPGKENAM

-462 LNLPKLLNLLLH
+462 LNLPKLLDLLLH

-483 IFRMK
+483 TFQMK
-488 NRKSL
+488 NQKKP
-493 AEFGTYEELEQAY
+493 AEFKTYEELEQAY

-518 RSLNRIEHL
+518 RNLNRIEHL

-549 DVMAGGARYTSVG
+549 DVMAGGARYTGVG
-562 FNLGGV
+562 FNLGGIG
-568 ATAADALAA
+568 TAVDALAA
-577 IRDVVYDK
+577 IRDVDYDK
-585 NIATLEECVEI
+585 NMVTLEACMEI
-596 MERDFEG
+596 LDDDFE
-603 ADHMLQYMSARA
+603 DSEQIQRYLSARA
-615 PKYGNDQGRE
+615 PKYGNDQSRE
-625 QDAEQIAVKIERLVS
+625 WDVDQIAFRLEKRVS
-640 DILREYRNYWG
+640 DTLKEYRNYWG

-665 IMGMHTGATADGRRS
+665 IMGIHTGATADGRKG

-693 KDTHGP
+693 KDKHGP

-713 AGNGMVLDVKFTPSL
+713 VGNGMVLDVKFTPSL

-741 IETYFRKGGMEMQ
+741 IGTYFHKGGMEMQ
-754 VSVVSGETLRAA
+754 ISVVSGETLRAA

>member
-1 MREFIIESALLTHGV
+1 
-16 RSMRTKR
+16 MRTKR

-29 QVLKENRKTYA
+29 QVLKENRKKYA
-40 RASEI
+40 RTSEI
-45 SVRDHAYRE
+45 PVRDDAYRE
-54 AVREHSEASIEE
+54 AVREYPEASVEE

-113 ERAKFQMDMKREIEE
+113 ERAKFQMDIEREIEE
-128 TKEVYWKNGKT
+128 TKELQSESAS
-139 DDSVDL
+139 D
-145 EEREMPGS
+145 
-153 IDVELDEFTD
+153 ELDEFAD

-186 NTGWRALLLQAE
+186 NTGWGALLSRVE
-198 KQLEKAESE
+198 EQLGKAQSE
-207 KEKRTVHAFQ
+207 KEKQTVHAFQ
-217 IVLKACMDYM
+217 IVLKACMSYM

-232 ETERQLNKLKR
+232 EVERQLNKLKR
-243 NNKINNDNVE
+243 NNNIDKGNYNDS
-253 YNDGFGTRQECLE
+253 YNDGFGTRRECLE
-266 RIRDALINIETK
+266 RMRDALMNIERE
-278 APETFFETL
+278 APETFYEAL
-287 QLLMLANEMMYCENI
+287 QLLTLANEMMYCENI

-326 RLTYEEAGEL
+326 RLNYEEAGEL
-336 LESFWLKCSCQRKAY
+336 IEAFWLKCSCQKKAY
-351 QNMTLGGCDAA
+351 QNMTLGGCNSD
-362 GRCSVNDLTYLCL
+362 GQCSVNDLTYLCL

-394 DMPEEAWWA
+394 DMPEEAWQA

-418 YDPCCMKAQI
+418 YDPCCMKAQT
-428 KNGVSEEDVWNYGF
+428 KNGVSKDDVWNYGF

-448 AVPGKENAI
+448 AIPGKENAM

-462 LNLPKLLNLLLH
+462 LNLPKLLDLLLH

-483 IFRMK
+483 TFQMK
-488 NRKSL
+488 NQKTP
-493 AEFGTYEELEQAY
+493 AEFKTYEELEQAY

-518 RSLNRIEHL
+518 RNLNRIEHL

-549 DVMAGGARYTSVG
+549 DVMAGGARYTGVG
-562 FNLGGV
+562 FNLGGIG
-568 ATAADALAA
+568 TAVDALAA

-585 NIATLEECVEI
+585 NMVTLEACMEI
-596 MERDFEG
+596 LDDDFE
-603 ADHMLQYMSARA
+603 DSEQIQRYLSARA
-615 PKYGNDQGRE
+615 PKYGNDQSRE
-625 QDAEQIAVKIERLVS
+625 WDVDQIAFRLEKRVS
-640 DILREYRNYWG
+640 DTLKEYRNYWG

-665 IMGMHTGATADGRRS
+665 IMGMHTGATADGRKS

-741 IETYFRKGGMEMQ
+741 IETYFHKGGMEMQ
-754 VSVVSGETLRAA
+754 ISVVSGETLRAA

>member
-1 MREFIIESALLTHGV
+1 
-16 RSMRTKR
+16 MRTKR
-23 TVTRRI
+23 TVIRRI
-29 QVLKENRKTYA
+29 QVLKENRKKYA
-40 RASEI
+40 RTSEI
-45 SVRDHAYRE
+45 PVRDDAYRE
-54 AVREHSEASIEE
+54 AVREHPEASVEE

-75 LAKKAI
+75 LAKKEI

-113 ERAKFQMDMKREIEE
+113 ERAKFQMDIEREIEE
-128 TKEVYWKNGKT
+128 TKELQSESAS
-139 DDSVDL
+139 D
-145 EEREMPGS
+145 
-153 IDVELDEFTD
+153 ELGEFAD

-186 NTGWRALLLQAE
+186 NTGWGALLSRVE
-198 KQLEKAESE
+198 EQLGKAQSE
-207 KEKRTVHAFQ
+207 KEKQTVHAFQ
-217 IVLKACMDYM
+217 IVLKACMSYM

-232 ETERQLNKLKR
+232 EVERQLNKLKR
-243 NNKINNDNVE
+243 NNNIDKGNYNDS
-253 YNDGFGTRQECLE
+253 YNDGFGTRRECLE
-266 RIRDALINIETK
+266 RMRDALMNIETK
-278 APETFFETL
+278 APETFYEAL
-287 QLLMLANEMMYCENI
+287 QLLTLANEMMYCENI

-313 YLYPFYRRDVDAG
+313 YLYPFYQKDVDAG
-326 RLTYEEAGEL
+326 RLNYEETGEL
-336 LESFWLKCSCQRKAY
+336 IEAFWLKCSCQKKAY
-351 QNMTLGGCDAA
+351 QNMTLGGCDAD
-362 GRCSVNDLTYLCL
+362 GRCAVNDLTYLCL

-394 DMPEEAWWA
+394 DMPEEAWQA

-413 FPALL
+413 FPALF
-418 YDPCCMKAQI
+418 YDPCCMKAQMN
-428 KNGVSEEDVWNYGF
+428 NGVLKEDVWNYGF

-448 AVPGKENAI
+448 TIPGKENAM

-483 IFRMK
+483 TFRMK
-488 NRKSL
+488 NQKSL
-493 AEFGTYEELEQAY
+493 VEFETYEELEQAY

-518 RSLNRIEHL
+518 CNLNRIEHL

-549 DVMAGGARYTSVG
+549 DVMAGGARYTGVG
-562 FNLGGV
+562 FNLGGIG
-568 ATAADALAA
+568 TAADALAA
-577 IRDVVYDK
+577 IQDVIYDK
-585 NIATLEECVEI
+585 NMLTLEECVEI
-596 MERDFEG
+596 TDHDFEN
-603 ADHMLQYMSARA
+603 ADYMLQYMSARA
-615 PKYGNDQGRE
+615 PKYGNDQCRK
-625 QDAEQIAVKIERLVS
+625 QDADRIAVKMERMVS
-640 DILREYRNYWG
+640 DILKEYRNYWG

-665 IMGMHTGATADGRRS
+665 IMGMHTGATADGRKS

-728 LEEETGKRALRSL
+728 LEEETGKWALRSL
-741 IETYFRKGGMEMQ
+741 IETYFHKGGMEIQ
-754 VSVVSGETLRAA
+754 ISIVSVETLRAA

>member
-1 MREFIIESALLTHGV
+1 
-16 RSMRTKR
+16 MRTKR

-29 QVLKENRKTYA
+29 QVLKENRKKYA
-40 RASEI
+40 RTSEI
-45 SVRDHAYRE
+45 PVRDDAYRE
-54 AVREHSEASIEE
+54 AVREYPEASVEE

-75 LAKKAI
+75 LAKKEI

-96 AYNVNFPMK
+96 TYNVNFPMK

-113 ERAKFQMDMKREIEE
+113 ERAKFQMDIEREIEE
-128 TKEVYWKNGKT
+128 TKELQSESAS
-139 DDSVDL
+139 D
-145 EEREMPGS
+145 
-153 IDVELDEFTD
+153 ELDEFAD

-186 NTGWRALLLQAE
+186 NTGWGALLSRVE
-198 KQLEKAESE
+198 EQLGKAQSE
-207 KEKRTVHAFQ
+207 KEKQTVHAFQ
-217 IVLKACMDYM
+217 IVLKACMSYM

-232 ETERQLNKLKR
+232 EVERQLNKLKR
-243 NNKINNDNVE
+243 SNNIDKGNYNDS
-253 YNDGFGTRQECLE
+253 YNDGFGTRRECLE
-266 RIRDALINIETK
+266 RMRDALMNIERE
-278 APETFFETL
+278 APETFYEAL
-287 QLLMLANEMMYCENI
+287 QLLTLANEMMYCENI

-326 RLTYEEAGEL
+326 RLNYEEAGEL
-336 LESFWLKCSCQRKAY
+336 IEAFWLKCSCQKKAY
-351 QNMTLGGCDAA
+351 QNMTLGGCNSD
-362 GRCSVNDLTYLCL
+362 GQCSVNDLTYLCL

-394 DMPEEAWWA
+394 DMPEEAWQA

-418 YDPCCMKAQI
+418 YDPCCMKAQT
-428 KNGVSEEDVWNYGF
+428 KNGVSKDDVWNYGF

-448 AVPGKENAI
+448 AIPGKENAM

-462 LNLPKLLNLLLH
+462 LNLPKLLDLLLH

-483 IFRMK
+483 TFQMK
-488 NRKSL
+488 NQKKP
-493 AEFGTYEELEQAY
+493 AEFKTYEELEQAY
-506 LNELEYWVRKII
+506 LDELEYWVRKII
-518 RSLNRIEHL
+518 RNLNRIEHL

-549 DVMAGGARYTSVG
+549 DVMAGGARYTGVG
-562 FNLGGV
+562 FNLGGIG
-568 ATAADALAA
+568 TAVDALAA
-577 IRDVVYDK
+577 IRDIVYDK
-585 NIATLEECVEI
+585 NMVTLEACMEI
-596 MERDFEG
+596 LDDDFE
-603 ADHMLQYMSARA
+603 DSEQIQRYLSARA
-615 PKYGNDQGRE
+615 PKYGNDQSRE
-625 QDAEQIAVKIERLVS
+625 WDVDQIAFRLEKRVS
-640 DILREYRNYWG
+640 DTLKEYRNYWG

-665 IMGMHTGATADGRRS
+665 IMGMHTGATADGRKS

-693 KDTHGP
+693 KDTYGP

-741 IETYFRKGGMEMQ
+741 IETYFHKGGMEMQ
-754 VSVVSGETLRAA
+754 ISVVSGETLRAA

>member
-1 MREFIIESALLTHGV
+1 MQNEQIVS
-16 RSMRTKR
+16 
-23 TVTRRI
+23 RRI
-29 QVLKENRKTYA
+29 ETLKKNRKKYA
-40 RASEI
+40 RVSEI
-45 SVRDHAYRE
+45 TVRDEAYRR
-54 AVREHSEASIEE
+54 ALREHPHASVAE
-66 QYAYGFANT
+66 QYAYGFAKT
-75 LAKKAI
+75 LAKKEI

-113 ERAKFQMDMKREIEE
+113 ERAKFQMDMEREIEE
-128 TKEVYWKNGKT
+128 TQELCRRSRAAG
-139 DDSVDL
+139 DGAASPA
-145 EEREMPGS
+145 EEMPGS
-153 IDVELDEFTD
+153 IDAELDEFAD

-186 NTGWRALLLQAE
+186 NTGWGALLSRVE
-198 KQLEKAESE
+198 EQLGKAQSE
-207 KEKRTVHAFQ
+207 KEKQTSHAFQ
-217 IVLKACMDYM
+217 IVLKACMSYI

-232 ETERQLNKLKR
+232 ETERQLNEIKR
-243 NNKINNDNVE
+243 NNKINNDG
-253 YNDGFGTRQECLE
+253 YGDGFGTRRECLE
-266 RIRDALINIETK
+266 RMRDALMNIETK
-278 APETFFETL
+278 APETFYEAL
-287 QLLMLANEMMYCENI
+287 QLLTLANEMMYCENI

-313 YLYPFYRRDVDAG
+313 YLYPFYQKDVDAG
-326 RLTYEEAGEL
+326 RLNYEEAGEL
-336 LESFWLKCSCQRKAY
+336 IEAFWLKCSCQKKAY
-351 QNMTLGGCDAA
+351 QNMTLGGCDAD

-394 DMPEEAWWA
+394 DMPEEAWKA
-403 VLALIRTGMG
+403 VLALIQTGMG

-418 YDPCCMKAQI
+418 YDPCCMKAQM
-428 KNGVSEEDVWNYGF
+428 KNGVLKEDVWNYGF

-448 AVPGKENAI
+448 AIPGKENAM

-462 LNLPKLLNLLLH
+462 LNLPKLLDLLLH

-483 IFRMK
+483 TFRMK
-488 NRKSL
+488 NQKSL
-493 AEFGTYEELEQAY
+493 AEFETYEELEQAY

-518 RSLNRIEHL
+518 RNLDRIEHL

-535 YLSVLTEDCIGSRK
+535 YLSVLTEECIDSRK

-568 ATAADALAA
+568 ATASDALAA
-577 IRDVVYDK
+577 IQDVVYDK
-585 NIATLEECVEI
+585 NMLTLEECVKI
-596 MERDFEG
+596 TDRDFEN
-603 ADHMLQYMSARA
+603 ADYMLQYMSARA
-615 PKYGNDQGRE
+615 PKYGNDQCRK
-625 QDAEQIAVKIERLVS
+625 QDADRIAVKMERLVS
-640 DILREYRNYWG
+640 DILKEYRNYWG

-665 IMGMHTGATADGRRS
+665 IMGMHTGATADGRKS

-741 IETYFRKGGMEMQ
+741 IETYFHKGGMEMQ
-754 VSVVSGETLRAA
+754 ISIVSVETLREA